1 MAESIDELQ
10 IEISASSDKAS
21 QSIDKLCKNME
32 KLKTGIASIDT
43 SGFTNSM
50 KTITDNLKGLSN
62 IKISGFSSFAKNI
75 NQLGNMDNSK
85 IVQMSTAIKE
95 FGNSV
100 QSLGSINVSDD
111 VAKMSELARSISRL
125 GTSAA
130 GKAVTN
136 MPQLASALNSMMA
149 QLQKAPKVSQNLI
162 DMTNA
167 LANFARTGSSGGRAA
182 TSLGNSVKN
191 MSGKFSGIPATL
203 KRFDSAISKSV
214 GKIKSFKSSILS
226 AFGAVGGIYAA
237 INGIKKSITIA
248 SDLAEVQ
255 NVVDVTFGDFKD
267 KIESLAEV
275 SIPELGMSELTVK
288 QIASRFQAMGT
299 AMGIARG
306 EMADMSVDLTRLAG
320 DMSSFYNVAQE
331 DVARSLQSVFTGETE
346 PLRKYGLDL
355 TQATLKEWA
364 LKNGIDAD
372 IKSMS
377 QMEKTMLRY
386 QYVMANTTAAQG
398 DFIRTADTWA
408 NQVRILKEQL
418 KQLAGVLGTAFI
430 NALKPLV
437 SALNS
442 ALSSIISFAQTVVNA
457 LGKIF
462 GWKIKISNSGIASD
476 FDSAASGADDIA
488 GSTGKAAKNVDK
500 MKAGLRAFDEL
511 KTIDTSG
518 KDSGS
523 GGGAGAGSA
532 GGAGAGAGDLFQLE
546 ETESAFKSKIKDL
559 EGLGEYIGN
568 ALKMAMEGINW
579 DGVYEK
585 ASEFGSGL
593 AQFLNGLISPELF
606 ADLGTTV
613 AGAINTALHA
623 LDSFGETFEWDNLG
637 KSLASGLV
645 SFLQGIDWGTALS
658 AAKNW
663 GSGLA
668 TALNN
673 FISPETFGT
682 VGETIGKALNTAVQF
697 ALDLGRTFDFENLGN
712 SVATGINDF
721 FATFNFES
729 LADAISTWIKGALES
744 VSTLLQKTDFEQIGQ
759 KIGTFLSEM
768 DFSGILENLA
778 TTIWE
783 AIKASFDLLNGMV
796 QEAPLETSLII
807 AFSALKF
814 TKVGS
819 FVGGKIAEAI
829 ASGIGNALT
838 VVKEFVANF
847 GVAFAGITAAIGG
860 AVLAITNFIDMF
872 KNGFQPI
879 KEALMVIGIAIAAVG
894 AVILGVPAAIAAAV
908 AAAVA
913 GIATAVI
920 VVKDNW
926 EAICELF
933 SGAGEWF
940 NANVVTPISGF
951 FKELWTSVSG
961 FFKSLWSDISSVWST
976 VSQWFSDNVIDPT
989 VGFFDGLW
997 ARVKQIFE
1005 GLWIIVQAVW
1015 KISSGWFKEHVTEP
1029 IKSVFGTVKTKVSAY
1044 FNELWTGI
1052 KNVWSKV
1059 SNWFNEHVAT
1069 PVKSAFNTVK
1079 TKVSGYFSSLWNEIK
1094 DVWKGVS
1101 DWFKENITGP
1111 VKNAFKSMVKS
1122 VKGFFSSLWK
1132 SIKSGVAGAM
1142 NAVIASIESSI
1153 NGIVR
1158 GINKII
1164 GGFNK
1169 VVSWAAKVAE
1179 VSWGGVDLVP
1189 TVSLPRIK
1197 GYAAGGIPDYGQL
1210 FWAREAGPELV
1221 GTIGGSTAVMNN
1233 DQIVASVADGVYKA
1247 VKAAMGNGQSVNV
1260 TFKVEGDPK
1269 GIFKVTRS
1277 EAQDFFNR
1285 TGKPAFPM

>member
-10 IEISASSDKAS
+10 IEITASSDKAS
-21 QSIDKLCKNME
+21 QSIDKLCKNLE

-50 KTITDNLKGLSN
+50 KTITDSLKGLSN

-100 QSLGSINVSDD
+100 QSLGNINVSDD

-191 MSGKFSGIPATL
+191 MSGKFSGVPATL

-237 INGIKKSITIA
+237 INGIKKSIDIA
-248 SDLAEVQ
+248 SDLTEVQ
-255 NVVDVTFGDFKD
+255 NVVDVTFGNFKD
-267 KIESLAEV
+267 KIESLAAV

-331 DVARSLQSVFTGETE
+331 DVAQSLQSVFTGETK

-523 GGGAGAGSA
+523 GGGGGAGAA

-568 ALKMAMEGINW
+568 ALKDAMDGIKW
-579 DGVYEK
+579 DEIYEK
-585 ASEFGSGL
+585 ARGFGSGL
-593 AQFLNGLISPELF
+593 ASFLNGLF
-606 ADLGTTV
+606 DGKK
-613 AGAINTALHA
+613 
-623 LDSFGETFEWDNLG
+623 GETLLG
-637 KSLASGLV
+637 KVGKTIAGTLNTVINASLG
-645 SFLQGIDWGTALS
+645 FTDNFDFEQFGINLS
-658 AAKNW
+658 DAV
-663 GSGLA
+663 
-668 TALNN
+668 NN
-673 FISPETFGT
+673 FFT
-682 VGETIGKALNTAVQF
+682 
-697 ALDLGRTFDFENLGN
+697 TFDFAG
-712 SVATGINDF
+712 
-721 FATFNFES
+721 
-729 LADAISTWIKGALES
+729 LADAINGWVDGFWETVTSFFGNLEYGDIFNGLKEFITNLSSNTIATIIGIATIKKFGGRIVKSICDNVGDIGGKLAIKLGEKVGSIALTS
-744 VSTLLQKTDFEQIGQ
+744 VLVVGIVGVSFSLAKS
-759 KIGTFLSEM
+759 LSEM
-768 DFSGILENLA
+768 FFDWYNEKYGTDYDTIKIEDMSFLDVVVSGFKLSFNENGKFQILGLENLKKLFPENEVVNTIYGLLNGSLLTAFQNLSWDEFWSGFSNGGTGNLVDDVKKKISDVFSGIGDWFDKNVASPVSDTFEKMCISISGFFSGLWNGIKK
-778 TTIWE
+778 IWE
-783 AIKASFDLLNGMV
+783 KVSSWFNDKVVSPVSGFFEGLCTRIGQFFQGAWLIVKAAWKIVSDWFNEKVVTPIKTKFGEVKTKIENAFKDAKQYVIDKWNSIKDWFESNVIAPIKTKFGSVKDKITKSFGDAKQSVTDKWSGV
-796 QEAPLETSLII
+796 KKWFSEHVLE
-807 AFSALKF
+807 
-814 TKVGS
+814 
-819 FVGGKIAEAI
+819 
-829 ASGIGNALT
+829 
-838 VVKEFVANF
+838 
-847 GVAFAGITAAIGG
+847 
-860 AVLAITNFIDMF
+860 
-872 KNGFQPI
+872 PI
-879 KEALMVIGIAIAAVG
+879 KEAFKKTTDKIG
-894 AVILGVPAAIAAAV
+894 
-908 AAAVA
+908 
-913 GIATAVI
+913 
-920 VVKDNW
+920 
-926 EAICELF
+926 
-933 SGAGEWF
+933 
-940 NANVVTPISGF
+940 GF
-951 FKELWTSVSG
+951 FT
-961 FFKSLWSDISSVWST
+961 
-976 VSQWFSDNVIDPT
+976 
-989 VGFFDGLW
+989 
-997 ARVKQIFE
+997 
-1005 GLWIIVQAVW
+1005 
-1015 KISSGWFKEHVTEP
+1015 
-1029 IKSVFGTVKTKVSAY
+1029 
-1044 FNELWTGI
+1044 
-1052 KNVWSKV
+1052 
-1059 SNWFNEHVAT
+1059 
-1069 PVKSAFNTVK
+1069 
-1079 TKVSGYFSSLWNEIK
+1079 
-1094 DVWKGVS
+1094 
-1101 DWFKENITGP
+1101 
-1111 VKNAFKSMVKS
+1111 
-1122 VKGFFSSLWK
+1122 SLWK
-1132 SIKSGVAGAM
+1132 SIKSGVASAF
-1142 NAVIASIESSI
+1142 NSVISGIESAI
-1153 NGIVR
+1153 NGIVG
-1158 GINKII
+1158 GINKLIS
-1164 GGFNK
+1164 GFNN
-1169 VVSWAAKVAE
+1169 VAKKAGEIVGQDY
-1179 VSWGGVDLVP
+1179 SGVDKVP

-1197 GYAAGGIPDYGQL
+1197 GYKAGGFPDRYSLFMAGENGIPEIAGTVGGKPAVAGGAEITGIKDAINSTSAQEVFLLRQQNQLLQAILQKNFGITTNDIGKAARDYG
-1210 FWAREAGPELV
+1210 RE
-1221 GTIGGSTAVMNN
+1221 
-1233 DQIVASVADGVYKA
+1233 YY
-1247 VKAAMGNGQSVNV
+1247 
-1260 TFKVEGDPK
+1260 
-1269 GIFKVTRS
+1269 
-1277 EAQDFFNR
+1277 NR
-1285 TGKPAFPM
+1285 TGDNVYVF

>member
-10 IEISASSDKAS
+10 IEITASSDKAS
-21 QSIDKLCKNME
+21 QSIDKLCKNLE

-50 KTITDNLKGLSN
+50 KTITDSLKGLSN

-100 QSLGSINVSDD
+100 QSLGNINVSDD

-237 INGIKKSITIA
+237 INGIKQSITIA
-248 SDLAEVQ
+248 SDLTEVQ
-255 NVVDVTFGDFKD
+255 NVVDVTFGNFKD
-267 KIESLAEV
+267 KIESLAAV

-523 GGGAGAGSA
+523 GGGGGAGAA
-532 GGAGAGAGDLFQLE
+532 GGAGAGAGNLFQLE

-568 ALKMAMEGINW
+568 ALKTAMDNIKW
-579 DGVYEK
+579 KDVYAK
-585 ASEFGSGL
+585 ASGFGSGL
-593 AQFLNGLISPELF
+593 AQFLNGLFEK
-606 ADLGTTV
+606 DKDGNTVLGSLGETL
-613 AGAINTALHA
+613 AGALNSIVYAVF
-623 LDSFGETFEWDNLG
+623 SFSNEFEWDDFGYALKNGIQKFINKSDLKTAGYTVGNLVKG
-637 KSLASGLV
+637 ISTAVYTAVSDMKTWKSLGLKIA
-645 SFLQGIDWGTALS
+645 QGINGFLKSMSKVDQETGKNGWQITAASFNSLVD
-658 AAKNW
+658 AVK
-663 GSGLA
+663 
-668 TALNN
+668 TA
-673 FISPETFGT
+673 I
-682 VGETIGKALNTAVQF
+682 GE
-697 ALDLGRTFDFENLGN
+697 
-712 SVATGINDF
+712 
-721 FATFNFES
+721 
-729 LADAISTWIKGALES
+729 AISKIKW
-744 VSTLLQKTDFEQIGQ
+744 KD
-759 KIGTFLSEM
+759 
-768 DFSGILENLA
+768 
-778 TTIWE
+778 
-783 AIKASFDLLNGMV
+783 
-796 QEAPLETSLII
+796 II
-807 AFSALKF
+807 
-814 TKVGS
+814 
-819 FVGGKIAEAI
+819 
-829 ASGIGNALT
+829 SGIGDFLGELELDTIA
-838 VVKEFVANF
+838 V
-847 GVAFAGITAAIGG
+847 AIGAMWLKHNG
-860 AVLAITNFIDMF
+860 KKIGSAWLATEVAKKLGISAGELSLAVNLAISVGLITWSFANHARGWVDSLKKWWNETSVGSSHVGYDESGNEIEVHLSLKATIDRYRTEFKKKTNDKFLEF
-872 KNGFQPI
+872 KAKIKTKAKDLWNNLKIEWDNIKGKVVEFKIKIKDKAKDLWDGFH
-879 KEALMVIGIAIAAVG
+879 
-894 AVILGVPAAIAAAV
+894 
-908 AAAVA
+908 
-913 GIATAVI
+913 TSWNN
-920 VVKDNW
+920 VKDKV
-926 EAICELF
+926 AY
-933 SGAGEWF
+933 
-940 NANVVTPISGF
+940 
-951 FKELWTSVSG
+951 FKTKIESKASD
-961 FFKSLWSDISSVWST
+961 LWSDFKKSWGESKT
-976 VSQWFSDNVIDPT
+976 AHF
-989 VGFFDGLW
+989 L
-997 ARVKQIFE
+997 
-1005 GLWIIVQAVW
+1005 L
-1015 KISSGWFKEHVTEP
+1015 KISSKASELWSGFK
-1029 IKSVFGTVKTKVSAY
+1029 KSWGESKTANFLLKINTKASELWSDFKDRWGTSKKVSI
-1044 FNELWTGI
+1044 GI
-1052 KNVWSKV
+1052 GFG
-1059 SNWFNEHVAT
+1059 SNALSN
-1069 PVKSAFNTVK
+1069 
-1079 TKVSGYFSSLWNEIK
+1079 LWNS
-1094 DVWKGVS
+1094 VTNFFSG
-1101 DWFKENITGP
+1101 
-1111 VKNAFKSMVKS
+1111 KS
-1122 VKGFFSSLWK
+1122 VKIGASSTQK
-1132 SIKSGVAGAM
+1132 AD
-1142 NAVIASIESSI
+1142 
-1153 NGIVR
+1153 
-1158 GINKII
+1158 
-1164 GGFNK
+1164 
-1169 VVSWAAKVAE
+1169 
-1179 VSWGGVDLVP
+1179 GGVFSNGSWKP
-1189 TVSLPRIK
+1189 IQR
-1197 GYAAGGIPDYGQL
+1197 YAAGGIPDYGQL

-1221 GTIGGSTAVMNN
+1221 GTLGGHTAVMNN
-1233 DQIVASVADGVYKA
+1233 DQIVASVSAGVYQA
-1247 VKAAMGNGQSVNV
+1247 VTAAIGNNKVGSGNIHLTVNLDG
-1260 TFKVEGDPK
+1260 KVVYEN
-1269 GIFKVTRS
+1269 VRS
-1277 EAQDFFNR
+1277 RATDYFNR
-1285 TGKPAFPM
+1285 TGKPAFPI

>member
-10 IEISASSDKAS
+10 IEITASSDKAS
-21 QSIDKLCKNME
+21 QSIDKLCENME

-50 KTITDNLKGLSN
+50 KTITDSLKGLSN
-62 IKISGFSSFAKNI
+62 IKISGLSSFAKNI

-100 QSLGSINVSDD
+100 QSLGNINVSDD

-237 INGIKKSITIA
+237 INGIKKSIDIA
-248 SDLAEVQ
+248 SDLTEVQ
-255 NVVDVTFGDFKD
+255 NVVDVTFGNFKD
-267 KIESLAEV
+267 KIESLAAV

-331 DVARSLQSVFTGETE
+331 DVARSLQAVFTGETE

-408 NQVRILKEQL
+408 QQVRILKEQL

-532 GGAGAGAGDLFQLE
+532 GGTGAGAGDLFQLE

-559 EGLGEYIGN
+559 EGLGEYIGKT
-568 ALKMAMEGINW
+568 LQKAMESIKW
-579 DGVYEK
+579 EDIYEK
-585 ASEFGSGL
+585 ASGFGTGL

-613 AGAINTALHA
+613 AGEINTALHF
-623 LDSFGETFEWDNLG
+623 LDSFGETFEWDEFGESLG
-637 KSLASGLV
+637 TGLTNFLSG
-645 SFLQGIDWGTALS
+645 IEWETALS

-673 FISPETFGT
+673 FISPETFGA
-682 VGETIGKALNTAVQF
+682 VGEAVGNALNTALEF
-697 ALDLGRTFDFENLGN
+697 LDSFGETFEWDEFGE
-712 SVATGINDF
+712 SISTGINNF
-721 FATFNFES
+721 FSTFDADLAADTINTWADGILTSLIDAVSGTDWEQIGEKVSEFIS
-729 LADAISTWIKGALES
+729 NIDYGKLLADAIKLSVSLINAAVSFAEGLAEKFDASKILKSIKGALKDVDWSEAFES
-744 VSTLLQKTDFEQIGQ
+744 LMKSLEKIPGIGKLIEALDFTGIIDGFTDLIDTIENF
-759 KIGTFLSEM
+759 
-768 DFSGILENLA
+768 DFSKWFKDDVKPWFTKEKWIELGTNAKDAIVKKVKEMVDSAKKSIENWWKDNVKPMF
-778 TTIWE
+778 TKEKWGEIGKN
-783 AIKASFDLLNGMV
+783 IKTGFNAKWSEFKTWWNQTEVVNWWSKFKSNFDTDHWKSRIG
-796 QEAPLETSLII
+796 SIKS
-807 AFSALKF
+807 AFSSKWSDFKTWWDGTAVVSWTSDFKKKF
-814 TKVGS
+814 STDKIKSMVGS
-819 FVGGKIAEAI
+819 FKDAIKSKWDTFKSWWNNLILSFPKIKTPHFDITFETKTILGQEFKYPKKFDVKYYASGGFPEAGSFFWAGEKGIPEMLGTVGGK
-829 ASGIGNALT
+829 T
-838 VVKEFVANF
+838 
-847 GVAFAGITAAIGG
+847 
-860 AVLAITNFIDMF
+860 
-872 KNGFQPI
+872 
-879 KEALMVIGIAIAAVG
+879 
-894 AVILGVPAAIAAAV
+894 
-908 AAAVA
+908 AVA
-913 GIATAVI
+913 G
-920 VVKDNW
+920 
-926 EAICELF
+926 
-933 SGAGEWF
+933 GAE
-940 NANVVTPISGF
+940 I
-951 FKELWTSVSG
+951 
-961 FFKSLWSDISSVWST
+961 
-976 VSQWFSDNVIDPT
+976 
-989 VGFFDGLW
+989 
-997 ARVKQIFE
+997 
-1005 GLWIIVQAVW
+1005 
-1015 KISSGWFKEHVTEP
+1015 
-1029 IKSVFGTVKTKVSAY
+1029 
-1044 FNELWTGI
+1044 TGI
-1052 KNVWSKV
+1052 KDEIRNTA
-1059 SNWFNEHVAT
+1059 NE
-1069 PVKSAFNTVK
+1069 
-1079 TKVSGYFSSLWNEIK
+1079 EIALLRQQ
-1094 DVWKGVS
+1094 
-1101 DWFKENITGP
+1101 
-1111 VKNAFKSMVKS
+1111 NALLQAILQK
-1122 VKGFFSSLWK
+1122 
-1132 SIKSGVAGAM
+1132 
-1142 NAVIASIESSI
+1142 
-1153 NGIVR
+1153 
-1158 GINKII
+1158 
-1164 GGFNK
+1164 
-1169 VVSWAAKVAE
+1169 
-1179 VSWGGVDLVP
+1179 
-1189 TVSLPRIK
+1189 
-1197 GYAAGGIPDYGQL
+1197 DYGI
-1210 FWAREAGPELV
+1210 
-1221 GTIGGSTAVMNN
+1221 TTNDIG
-1233 DQIVASVADGVYKA
+1233 
-1247 VKAAMGNGQSVNV
+1247 KAAQTYSREYM
-1260 TFKVEGDPK
+1260 
-1269 GIFKVTRS
+1269 R
-1277 EAQDFFNR
+1277 R
-1285 TGKPAFPM
+1285 TGKPAYSI

>member
-1 MAESIDELQ
+1 MADSIDELQ

-50 KTITDNLKGLSN
+50 KTITDSLKGLSN
-62 IKISGFSSFAKNI
+62 IKISGLSSFAKNI

-100 QSLGSINVSDD
+100 QSLGNINVSDD

-226 AFGAVGGIYAA
+226 AFGVVGGIYAA
-237 INGIKKSITIA
+237 INGIKKSIDIA
-248 SDLAEVQ
+248 SDLTEVQ

-267 KIESLAEV
+267 KIESLADV

-320 DMSSFYNVAQE
+320 DMSSFYSVAQE

-408 NQVRILKEQL
+408 NQIRILKEQL

-442 ALSSIISFAQTVVNA
+442 ALSSVISFAQTVVNA

-462 GWKIKISNSGIASD
+462 GWKIKISNAGVAND

-523 GGGAGAGSA
+523 GGGEGAGSA

-568 ALKMAMEGINW
+568 ALKTAMGNIKWKN
-579 DGVYEK
+579 VYKK
-585 ASEFGSGL
+585 ASGFGSGL
-593 AQFLNGLISPELF
+593 AKFLNGLFKGKKGETLF
-606 ADLGTTV
+606 GKVGTTI
-613 AGAINTALHA
+613 AGALNTVLHS
-623 LDSFGETFEWDNLG
+623 LDSFGKTFEWEQFGQNISD
-637 KSLASGLV
+637 
-645 SFLQGIDWGTALS
+645 GI
-658 AAKNW
+658 
-663 GSGLA
+663 
-668 TALNN
+668 NN
-673 FISPETFGT
+673 FFKTFDAVLAADT
-682 VGETIGKALNTAVQF
+682 LNTWADGILTSLITAVSETDWEQIGEKVSEF
-697 ALDLGRTFDFENLGN
+697 ISNIDYGKL
-712 SVATGINDF
+712 
-721 FATFNFES
+721 
-729 LADAISTWIKGALES
+729 LADAIKLS
-744 VSTLLQKTDFEQIGQ
+744 VSLINAAVSFAEGLAEKFDPIAILKSIKDGLATVDWSEAFESLMKFLEKIPGIGKLIEVLDFTGIIDGFTDLIDTIEDFVDNFDFSHWYENAVKPYFTKEKWKELGTNAKDAIVSKIEEMVDSAKKSIENWWKDNVKPMFTKSKWEEIGKNIKSGFNAKWSEFKTWWNQTEVVNWWSKFEGNFDTDDWKSRIGSIKSAFSSKWSNFKTWWEDTAVANWIDDFEKKFSTD
-759 KIGTFLSEM
+759 KIKSM
-768 DFSGILENLA
+768 
-778 TTIWE
+778 
-783 AIKASFDLLNGMV
+783 
-796 QEAPLETSLII
+796 
-807 AFSALKF
+807 
-814 TKVGS
+814 VGS
-819 FVGGKIAEAI
+819 FKSAIKSKWDVFKKWWKGLKLSFPKIKVPHFEITFETKTILGQEFKYPKKFDVKYYASGGFPEAGSFFWAGEKGIPEMLGTVGGK
-829 ASGIGNALT
+829 T
-838 VVKEFVANF
+838 
-847 GVAFAGITAAIGG
+847 
-860 AVLAITNFIDMF
+860 
-872 KNGFQPI
+872 
-879 KEALMVIGIAIAAVG
+879 
-894 AVILGVPAAIAAAV
+894 
-908 AAAVA
+908 AVA
-913 GIATAVI
+913 G
-920 VVKDNW
+920 
-926 EAICELF
+926 
-933 SGAGEWF
+933 GAE
-940 NANVVTPISGF
+940 I
-951 FKELWTSVSG
+951 
-961 FFKSLWSDISSVWST
+961 
-976 VSQWFSDNVIDPT
+976 
-989 VGFFDGLW
+989 
-997 ARVKQIFE
+997 
-1005 GLWIIVQAVW
+1005 
-1015 KISSGWFKEHVTEP
+1015 
-1029 IKSVFGTVKTKVSAY
+1029 
-1044 FNELWTGI
+1044 TGI
-1052 KNVWSKV
+1052 KDEIRNTA
-1059 SNWFNEHVAT
+1059 NE
-1069 PVKSAFNTVK
+1069 
-1079 TKVSGYFSSLWNEIK
+1079 EIALLRQQNALLQAILQK
-1094 DVWKGVS
+1094 DCG
-1101 DWFKENITGP
+1101 ITT
-1111 VKNAFKSMVKS
+1111 ND
-1122 VKGFFSSLWK
+1122 
-1132 SIKSGVAGAM
+1132 
-1142 NAVIASIESSI
+1142 
-1153 NGIVR
+1153 
-1158 GINKII
+1158 I
-1164 GGFNK
+1164 G
-1169 VVSWAAKVAE
+1169 
-1179 VSWGGVDLVP
+1179 
-1189 TVSLPRIK
+1189 
-1197 GYAAGGIPDYGQL
+1197 
-1210 FWAREAGPELV
+1210 
-1221 GTIGGSTAVMNN
+1221 
-1233 DQIVASVADGVYKA
+1233 
-1247 VKAAMGNGQSVNV
+1247 KAAQTYSREYM
-1260 TFKVEGDPK
+1260 
-1269 GIFKVTRS
+1269 R
-1277 EAQDFFNR
+1277 R
-1285 TGKPAFPM
+1285 TGKPAYSI

>member
-10 IEISASSDKAS
+10 IEITASSDKAS

-50 KTITDNLKGLSN
+50 KTITDSIKGLSN

-100 QSLGSINVSDD
+100 QSIGSINVSDD

-136 MPQLASALNSMMA
+136 MPQLASALNFMMA

-167 LANFARTGSSGGRAA
+167 LANFSRTGSSGGRAA

-191 MSGKFSGIPATL
+191 MSGKFSGIPATM

-237 INGIKKSITIA
+237 INGIKKSIDIA
-248 SDLAEVQ
+248 SDLTEVQ
-255 NVVDVTFGDFKD
+255 NVVDVTFGNFKD
-267 KIESLAEV
+267 KIESLAAV
-275 SIPELGMSELTVK
+275 SIPELGMSELTAK

-320 DMSSFYNVAQE
+320 DLASFYNMEHE
-331 DVARSLQSVFTGETE
+331 DVARSLQAVFTGETE

-372 IKSMS
+372 MKSMS

-408 NQVRILKEQL
+408 QQVRILKEQL

-518 KDSGS
+518 KDSVSGG
-523 GGGAGAGSA
+523 GGGAGAA

-568 ALKMAMEGINW
+568 ALQKAMEGINW

-623 LDSFGETFEWDNLG
+623 LDSFGETFEWDNFG

-645 SFLQGIDWGTALS
+645 SFLQGIDWETALS

-682 VGETIGKALNTAVQF
+682 VGETISQALNTAVQF
-697 ALDLGRTFDFENLGN
+697 ALDLGQKFDFYNFGA
-712 SVATGINDF
+712 SVATGINNFFKAFDF
-721 FATFNFES
+721 GT
-729 LADAISTWIKGALES
+729 LAETLNTWVDGLEDAIKGFLENIDIEDIVEGIKQLLGNIELDTIAVIVGAITFKRAASLTAAKIAEE
-744 VSTLLQKTDFEQIGQ
+744 LLLMVGGSITIPNLTITIMSIVPK
-759 KIGTFLSEM
+759 
-768 DFSGILENLA
+768 FSGIN
-778 TTIWE
+778 
-783 AIKASFDLLNGMV
+783 SFVDTVLFEIV
-796 QEAPLETSLII
+796 SLIDQGI
-807 AFSALKF
+807 TDAFKDS
-814 TKVGS
+814 KVGT
-819 FVGGKIAEAI
+819 
-829 ASGIGNALT
+829 GILQ
-838 VVKEFVANF
+838 
-847 GVAFAGITAAIGG
+847 AIGG
-860 AVLAITNFIDMF
+860 AIAGAAAGGVAGSWLPGIGTVAGAIVGAITGAIANVKIDGSSILQKIVDKIFNFDTANFLMKDAAERLKKAFSTEMMQDGSFDFAAFGENFVLGLGEGIVGALSYIVEPVKDLFDFLGKKICEVFGIHSPAKKMEPYG
-872 KNGFQPI
+872 KNILLGLVNGFLDSVSEFDTAVSNWWKNNVKPMFTKEKWEEIGKNI
-879 KEALMVIGIAIAAVG
+879 KSGFNAKWSEFKTWWNQTEVVNWWSKFKSNFDTDHWKSRIGSIKSAFSSKWSDFKTWWDGTAVVSWTSDFKKKFSSDKIKSMVGSFKDAIKSKWDTFKSWWNNLKLSFPKIKTPHFDITFETKT
-894 AVILGVPAAIAAAV
+894 ILGQEFKYPKKFDVKYYASGGFPEAGSFFWAGEKGIPEMLGTV
-908 AAAVA
+908 GGKTAVA
-913 GIATAVI
+913 G
-920 VVKDNW
+920 
-926 EAICELF
+926 
-933 SGAGEWF
+933 GAE
-940 NANVVTPISGF
+940 I
-951 FKELWTSVSG
+951 
-961 FFKSLWSDISSVWST
+961 
-976 VSQWFSDNVIDPT
+976 
-989 VGFFDGLW
+989 
-997 ARVKQIFE
+997 
-1005 GLWIIVQAVW
+1005 
-1015 KISSGWFKEHVTEP
+1015 
-1029 IKSVFGTVKTKVSAY
+1029 
-1044 FNELWTGI
+1044 TGI
-1052 KNVWSKV
+1052 KDEIRNTA
-1059 SNWFNEHVAT
+1059 NE
-1069 PVKSAFNTVK
+1069 
-1079 TKVSGYFSSLWNEIK
+1079 EIALLRQQNALLQALLQK
-1094 DVWKGVS
+1094 DVS
-1101 DWFKENITGP
+1101 ITT
-1111 VKNAFKSMVKS
+1111 ND
-1122 VKGFFSSLWK
+1122 
-1132 SIKSGVAGAM
+1132 
-1142 NAVIASIESSI
+1142 
-1153 NGIVR
+1153 
-1158 GINKII
+1158 I
-1164 GGFNK
+1164 G
-1169 VVSWAAKVAE
+1169 
-1179 VSWGGVDLVP
+1179 
-1189 TVSLPRIK
+1189 
-1197 GYAAGGIPDYGQL
+1197 
-1210 FWAREAGPELV
+1210 
-1221 GTIGGSTAVMNN
+1221 
-1233 DQIVASVADGVYKA
+1233 
-1247 VKAAMGNGQSVNV
+1247 KAAQTYSREYM
-1260 TFKVEGDPK
+1260 
-1269 GIFKVTRS
+1269 R
-1277 EAQDFFNR
+1277 R
-1285 TGKPAFPM
+1285 TGKPAFSI

>member
-10 IEISASSDKAS
+10 IEITASSGKAS
-21 QSIDKLCKNME
+21 QSIDKLCKNLE
-32 KLKTGIASIDT
+32 KLKTGIASIDM

-50 KTITDNLKGLSN
+50 KTITENLKGLSN

-167 LANFARTGSSGGRAA
+167 LANFARTGSGGGRAA

-191 MSGKFSGIPATL
+191 MSGKFSGIPATM

-237 INGIKKSITIA
+237 INGIKKSIDIA
-248 SDLAEVQ
+248 SDLTEVQ
-255 NVVDVTFGDFKD
+255 NVVDVTFGNFKD
-267 KIESLAEV
+267 KIESLAAV

-523 GGGAGAGSA
+523 GGGGGAGSA

-568 ALKMAMEGINW
+568 ALKKSMDGIKW
-579 DGVYEK
+579 KDIYAK
-585 ASEFGSGL
+585 ASGFGSGL
-593 AQFLNGLISPELF
+593 AKFLNGLFKGKKGETLF
-606 ADLGTTV
+606 GKVGTTI
-613 AGAINTALHA
+613 AGALNTVLHS
-623 LDSFGETFEWDNLG
+623 LDSFGKTFEWEQFGQNISD
-637 KSLASGLV
+637 
-645 SFLQGIDWGTALS
+645 GI
-658 AAKNW
+658 
-663 GSGLA
+663 
-668 TALNN
+668 NN
-673 FISPETFGT
+673 FFKTFDAVLAADT
-682 VGETIGKALNTAVQF
+682 LNTWADGILTSLITAVSETDWEQIGEKVSEF
-697 ALDLGRTFDFENLGN
+697 ISNIDYGKM
-712 SVATGINDF
+712 
-721 FATFNFES
+721 
-729 LADAISTWIKGALES
+729 LADAIELS
-744 VSTLLQKTDFEQIGQ
+744 VSLINAADSFVAGIQKGFDAS
-759 KIGTFLSEM
+759 KIADSIKNGLSEV
-768 DFSGILENLA
+768 DWSETFDVITDALLKVAHLENL
-778 TTIWE
+778 
-783 AIKASFDLLNGMV
+783 K
-796 QEAPLETSLII
+796 
-807 AFSALKF
+807 
-814 TKVGS
+814 
-819 FVGGKIAEAI
+819 
-829 ASGIGNALT
+829 NALD
-838 VVKEFVANF
+838 F
-847 GVAFAGITAAIGG
+847 
-860 AVLAITNFIDMF
+860 
-872 KNGFQPI
+872 
-879 KEALMVIGIAIAAVG
+879 
-894 AVILGVPAAIAAAV
+894 
-908 AAAVA
+908 
-913 GIATAVI
+913 
-920 VVKDNW
+920 
-926 EAICELF
+926 
-933 SGAGEWF
+933 
-940 NANVVTPISGF
+940 
-951 FKELWTSVSG
+951 
-961 FFKSLWSDISSVWST
+961 
-976 VSQWFSDNVIDPT
+976 
-989 VGFFDGLW
+989 
-997 ARVKQIFE
+997 
-1005 GLWIIVQAVW
+1005 
-1015 KISSGWFKEHVTEP
+1015 
-1029 IKSVFGTVKTKVSAY
+1029 
-1044 FNELWTGI
+1044 TGI
-1052 KNVWSKV
+1052 KDGFTDIIDTIEN
-1059 SNWFNEHVAT
+1059 FD
-1069 PVKSAFNTVK
+1069 F
-1079 TKVSGYFSSLWNEIK
+1079 
-1094 DVWKGVS
+1094 S
-1101 DWFKENITGP
+1101 DWFKNDVQPWFSKEKWVELGTNAKDAIVSKIEEMVDSAKKSIENWWKNN
-1111 VKNAFKSMVKS
+1111 VKPMFTKAKWEEIGKNIKSGFNAKWSEFKTWWNQTEVVNWWSKFEGNFDTDDWKSRIGSIKSAFSSKWSVFKTWWEDTAVANWIDDFEKKFSTDKIKSMVGSFKS
-1122 VKGFFSSLWK
+1122 A
-1132 SIKSGVAGAM
+1132 IKSKWDVFKKWWKGLKLSFPKIKVPHFEITFETKTILGQEFKYPKKFDVKYYASGGFPEAGSFFWAGEKGIPEMLGTVGGKTAVAGGAEITGIKDEIRNTANEEIALLRQQ
-1142 NAVIASIESSI
+1142 NALLQALLQ
-1153 NGIVR
+1153 
-1158 GINKII
+1158 K
-1164 GGFNK
+1164 
-1169 VVSWAAKVAE
+1169 
-1179 VSWGGVDLVP
+1179 
-1189 TVSLPRIK
+1189 
-1197 GYAAGGIPDYGQL
+1197 DYGI
-1210 FWAREAGPELV
+1210 
-1221 GTIGGSTAVMNN
+1221 TTNDIG
-1233 DQIVASVADGVYKA
+1233 
-1247 VKAAMGNGQSVNV
+1247 KAAQTYSREYM
-1260 TFKVEGDPK
+1260 
-1269 GIFKVTRS
+1269 R
-1277 EAQDFFNR
+1277 R
-1285 TGKPAFPM
+1285 TGKPAFSI

>member
-1 MAESIDELQ
+1 MADSIDELQ

-50 KTITDNLKGLSN
+50 KTITDSLKGLSN

-167 LANFARTGSSGGRAA
+167 LAKLARTGSS
-182 TSLGNSVKN
+182 
-191 MSGKFSGIPATL
+191 SGKAANSLVSSFNRISKASSGMKVGLLSAVNGI
-203 KRFDSAISKSV
+203 SAIRK
-214 GKIKSFKSSILS
+214 SILQ
-226 AFGAVGGIYAA
+226 AMGIAGGFYAVFQ
-237 INGIKKSITIA
+237 GIKESINIA
-248 SDLAEVQ
+248 SDLTEVQ
-255 NVVDVTFGDFKD
+255 NVVDVTFGDFKS
-267 KIESLAEV
+267 KIEDLAKV

-523 GGGAGAGSA
+523 GGGGGAGSA
-532 GGAGAGAGDLFQLE
+532 GGAGAGEGDLFQLE

-568 ALKMAMEGINW
+568 ALKTAMDNIKW
-579 DGVYEK
+579 KDVYAK
-585 ASEFGSGL
+585 ASGFGSGL
-593 AQFLNGLISPELF
+593 AKFLNGLFKGKKGETLF
-606 ADLGTTV
+606 GKVGTTI
-613 AGAINTALHA
+613 AGALNTVMHG
-623 LDSFGETFEWDNLG
+623 LDSFGKTFEWEQFGQNISD
-637 KSLASGLV
+637 
-645 SFLQGIDWGTALS
+645 GI
-658 AAKNW
+658 
-663 GSGLA
+663 
-668 TALNN
+668 NN
-673 FISPETFGT
+673 FFKTFDD
-682 VGETIGKALNTAVQF
+682 VLAADTINTWADGILTSLITAVSGTDWEQIGEKVSEF
-697 ALDLGRTFDFENLGN
+697 ISNIDYGKL
-712 SVATGINDF
+712 
-721 FATFNFES
+721 
-729 LADAISTWIKGALES
+729 LADAIELS
-744 VSTLLQKTDFEQIGQ
+744 VSLINAADSFVAGIQKGFDASKIADSIKKGISRVDWSETFDVITDALLKIAHLEKLKNALDFTGIKDGFTDIIDTIENFDFSDWFENDVQPWFTKGKWQELGTNAKDAITTKVKEMVDSAKKSIENWWKDNVKPMFTKEKWGEIGKNIKSGFNAKWSEFKTWWNQTEVVNWWSKFKNNFDTDHWKSRIGSIKSAFSSKWSEFKAWWDGTAVTNWTDNFKRKFSTDKIKSMVGSFKEAIKSKWDTFKSWWNNLKLSFPKIKVPHFEITFETKTILGQEFKYPKKFDVKYYASGGFPDAGSFFWAGEKGIPEMLGTVGGKTAVAGGAEITGIKDEIRNTANEEIALLRQQNALLQALLQKDI
-759 KIGTFLSEM
+759 
-768 DFSGILENLA
+768 
-778 TTIWE
+778 
-783 AIKASFDLLNGMV
+783 
-796 QEAPLETSLII
+796 
-807 AFSALKF
+807 
-814 TKVGS
+814 
-819 FVGGKIAEAI
+819 
-829 ASGIGNALT
+829 
-838 VVKEFVANF
+838 
-847 GVAFAGITAAIGG
+847 GITTNDIG
-860 AVLAITNFIDMF
+860 
-872 KNGFQPI
+872 
-879 KEALMVIGIAIAAVG
+879 
-894 AVILGVPAAIAAAV
+894 
-908 AAAVA
+908 
-913 GIATAVI
+913 
-920 VVKDNW
+920 
-926 EAICELF
+926 
-933 SGAGEWF
+933 
-940 NANVVTPISGF
+940 
-951 FKELWTSVSG
+951 
-961 FFKSLWSDISSVWST
+961 
-976 VSQWFSDNVIDPT
+976 
-989 VGFFDGLW
+989 
-997 ARVKQIFE
+997 
-1005 GLWIIVQAVW
+1005 
-1015 KISSGWFKEHVTEP
+1015 
-1029 IKSVFGTVKTKVSAY
+1029 
-1044 FNELWTGI
+1044 
-1052 KNVWSKV
+1052 
-1059 SNWFNEHVAT
+1059 
-1069 PVKSAFNTVK
+1069 
-1079 TKVSGYFSSLWNEIK
+1079 
-1094 DVWKGVS
+1094 
-1101 DWFKENITGP
+1101 
-1111 VKNAFKSMVKS
+1111 
-1122 VKGFFSSLWK
+1122 
-1132 SIKSGVAGAM
+1132 
-1142 NAVIASIESSI
+1142 
-1153 NGIVR
+1153 
-1158 GINKII
+1158 
-1164 GGFNK
+1164 
-1169 VVSWAAKVAE
+1169 
-1179 VSWGGVDLVP
+1179 
-1189 TVSLPRIK
+1189 
-1197 GYAAGGIPDYGQL
+1197 
-1210 FWAREAGPELV
+1210 
-1221 GTIGGSTAVMNN
+1221 
-1233 DQIVASVADGVYKA
+1233 
-1247 VKAAMGNGQSVNV
+1247 KAAQTYSREYM
-1260 TFKVEGDPK
+1260 
-1269 GIFKVTRS
+1269 R
-1277 EAQDFFNR
+1277 R
-1285 TGKPAFPM
+1285 TGKPAYSI

>member
-21 QSIDKLCKNME
+21 QSIDKLCKNLE
-32 KLKTGIASIDT
+32 KLKAGIASIDT

-50 KTITDNLKGLSN
+50 KTITDSLKGLSN

-100 QSLGSINVSDD
+100 QSLGNINVSDD

-226 AFGAVGGIYAA
+226 AVGAVGGIYAA
-237 INGIKKSITIA
+237 INGIKKSIDIA
-248 SDLAEVQ
+248 SDLTEVQ
-255 NVVDVTFGDFKD
+255 NVVDVTFGNFKD
-267 KIESLAEV
+267 KIESLADV

-386 QYVMANTTAAQG
+386 QYVMANTNAAQG

-523 GGGAGAGSA
+523 GGGGGAGAA

-568 ALKMAMEGINW
+568 ALKKSMDSIKWKEIYA
-579 DGVYEK
+579 K
-585 ASEFGSGL
+585 ASGFGSGL
-593 AQFLNGLISPELF
+593 AQFLNGLFEK
-606 ADLGTTV
+606 DKDGNTVLGSLGETL
-613 AGAINTALHA
+613 AGALNSIVYAVF
-623 LDSFGETFEWDNLG
+623 SFSEEFEWDDFGYALKDGIQKFINKSDLKTAGYTVGNLV
-637 KSLASGLV
+637 K
-645 SFLQGIDWGTALS
+645 GISTSIYTALS
-658 AAKNW
+658 DK
-663 GSGLA
+663 
-668 TALNN
+668 
-673 FISPETFGT
+673 ETW
-682 VGETIGKALNTAVQF
+682 V
-697 ALDLGRTFDFENLGN
+697 NL
-712 SVATGINDF
+712 
-721 FATFNFES
+721 
-729 LADAISTWIKGALES
+729 
-744 VSTLLQKTDFEQIGQ
+744 GQ
-759 KIGTFLSEM
+759 KIAEGINGFLESMGEIDPKTGKNGWQITADM
-768 DFSGILENLA
+768 
-778 TTIWE
+778 
-783 AIKASFDLLNGMV
+783 LN
-796 QEAPLETSLII
+796 
-807 AFSALKF
+807 
-814 TKVGS
+814 S
-819 FVGGKIAEAI
+819 FVDAVKTAIAEAVSGITWGDILKGAKDFLGELELDTVAVAIGAILLKNKGAVVSASWLAGQIATKLGISSGTLTLYTGLTISVGVITYELASHARGWVDSFKEWWKEKSVGSSHIGYDEDGNQIEVHLSLKATIDRIFNQMSKKAKKDWSDLFGKAKEKTVEIQVKIGTKAKDLWENLKKDWSGVKDKIAKFKVKIQDNARDLWDKFHKSWNNVKDKVAYFKTKIESKASDLWSNFKKSWGESRTAHFLLSI
-829 ASGIGNALT
+829 ASKA
-838 VVKEFVANF
+838 
-847 GVAFAGITAAIGG
+847 
-860 AVLAITNFIDMF
+860 
-872 KNGFQPI
+872 
-879 KEALMVIGIAIAAVG
+879 
-894 AVILGVPAAIAAAV
+894 
-908 AAAVA
+908 
-913 GIATAVI
+913 
-920 VVKDNW
+920 KD
-926 EAICELF
+926 
-933 SGAGEWF
+933 
-940 NANVVTPISGF
+940 
-951 FKELWTSVSG
+951 
-961 FFKSLWSDISSVWST
+961 LWSDFKKKWGESRT
-976 VSQWFSDNVIDPT
+976 VKFLLKRNT
-989 VGFFDGLW
+989 
-997 ARVKQIFE
+997 
-1005 GLWIIVQAVW
+1005 
-1015 KISSGWFKEHVTEP
+1015 KIS
-1029 IKSVFGTVKTKVSAY
+1029 
-1044 FNELWTGI
+1044 ELWGDFKKSWGENKKVQIGI
-1052 KNVWSKV
+1052 SFFKDSM
-1059 SNWFNEHVAT
+1059 
-1069 PVKSAFNTVK
+1069 
-1079 TKVSGYFSSLWNEIK
+1079 SSLWATVKAAFRGKYVEIGTK
-1094 DVWKGVS
+1094 TSTTQKS
-1101 DWFKENITGP
+1101 D
-1111 VKNAFKSMVKS
+1111 
-1122 VKGFFSSLWK
+1122 
-1132 SIKSGVAGAM
+1132 
-1142 NAVIASIESSI
+1142 
-1153 NGIVR
+1153 
-1158 GINKII
+1158 
-1164 GGFNK
+1164 
-1169 VVSWAAKVAE
+1169 
-1179 VSWGGVDLVP
+1179 GGVFSNGSWKP
-1189 TVSLPRIK
+1189 IRR
-1197 GYAAGGIPDYGQL
+1197 YAAGGIPDYGQL

-1221 GTIGGSTAVMNN
+1221 GTLGGSTAVMNN
-1233 DQIVASVADGVYKA
+1233 DQIVASVSAGVYKA
-1247 VKAAMGNGQSVNV
+1247 VKSAMNNGQGGSGNIHLTVNLDG
-1260 TFKVEGDPK
+1260 KVVYDN
-1269 GIFKVTRS
+1269 VRS
-1277 EAQDFFNR
+1277 RATDYFNR
-1285 TGKPAFPM
+1285 TGKPAFPI

>member
-10 IEISASSDKAS
+10 IEITASSDKAS
-21 QSIDKLCKNME
+21 QSIDKLCKNLE
-32 KLKTGIASIDT
+32 KLKTGIASIDM

-50 KTITDNLKGLSN
+50 KTITDSLKGLSN
-62 IKISGFSSFAKNI
+62 IKISGLSSFAKNI

-100 QSLGSINVSDD
+100 QSLGNINVSDD

-191 MSGKFSGIPATL
+191 MSGKFSGVPATL

-226 AFGAVGGIYAA
+226 AIGAVGGIYAA
-237 INGIKKSITIA
+237 INGIKQSITIA
-248 SDLAEVQ
+248 SDLTEVQ
-255 NVVDVTFGDFKD
+255 NVVDVTFGNFKD
-267 KIESLAEV
+267 KIESLAAV
-275 SIPELGMSELTVK
+275 SIPELDMSELTVK

-377 QMEKTMLRY
+377 QAEKTMLRY
-386 QYVMANTTAAQG
+386 QYVMSNTTAAQG

-523 GGGAGAGSA
+523 GSGGGAGSA
-532 GGAGAGAGDLFQLE
+532 GGAGAGDLFQLE

-568 ALKMAMEGINW
+568 ALQKAMEGINW

-593 AQFLNGLISPELF
+593 AQFINGLISPELF

-613 AGAINTALHA
+613 AGAINTALRA
-623 LDSFGETFEWDNLG
+623 LDSFGETFEWDNFG
-637 KSLASGLV
+637 KSLASGIN
-645 SFLQGIDWGTALS
+645 SFFS
-658 AAKNW
+658 
-663 GSGLA
+663 
-668 TALNN
+668 
-673 FISPETFGT
+673 
-682 VGETIGKALNTAVQF
+682 
-697 ALDLGRTFDFENLGN
+697 TFDFKLAAETLNTW
-712 SVATGINDF
+712 SHGILTSF
-721 FATFNFES
+721 
-729 LADAISTWIKGALES
+729 IES
-744 VSTLLQKTDFEQIGQ
+744 VSNTDWPQIG
-759 KIGTFLSEM
+759 KKLAEFLSNI
-768 DFSGILENLA
+768 DYGQLLVD
-778 TTIWE
+778 
-783 AIKASFDLLNGMV
+783 AIKASVSLVNAADGFVDGLKKGFNPSTILKSLKDGLGQLDFSDLFDALTTIIEYIPGLEGLNAALDFTGIKEGYSKLIDAV
-796 QEAPLETSLII
+796 ESFDFEKWYKEDVSPWFTKQKWQELGKNAKDGIVSKWNEFVAWWKQSGAYSWLTNNVKPMFTKAKWEEIGKNIKPGFNAKWSEFKTWWNQTEVVNWWSKFKNNFDTDHWKSRIGSI
-807 AFSALKF
+807 KSAFSSKWSEFKAWWDGTAVANWTDDFKRKF
-814 TKVGS
+814 STDKIKSMVGS
-819 FVGGKIAEAI
+819 FKDAIKSKWDTFKSWWNNLKLSFPKIKVPHFEITFETKTILGQEFKYPKKFDVKYYASGGFPEAGSFFWAGEKGIPEMLGTVGGK
-829 ASGIGNALT
+829 T
-838 VVKEFVANF
+838 
-847 GVAFAGITAAIGG
+847 
-860 AVLAITNFIDMF
+860 
-872 KNGFQPI
+872 
-879 KEALMVIGIAIAAVG
+879 
-894 AVILGVPAAIAAAV
+894 
-908 AAAVA
+908 AVA
-913 GIATAVI
+913 G
-920 VVKDNW
+920 
-926 EAICELF
+926 
-933 SGAGEWF
+933 GAE
-940 NANVVTPISGF
+940 I
-951 FKELWTSVSG
+951 
-961 FFKSLWSDISSVWST
+961 
-976 VSQWFSDNVIDPT
+976 
-989 VGFFDGLW
+989 
-997 ARVKQIFE
+997 
-1005 GLWIIVQAVW
+1005 
-1015 KISSGWFKEHVTEP
+1015 
-1029 IKSVFGTVKTKVSAY
+1029 
-1044 FNELWTGI
+1044 TGI
-1052 KNVWSKV
+1052 KDEIRNTA
-1059 SNWFNEHVAT
+1059 NE
-1069 PVKSAFNTVK
+1069 
-1079 TKVSGYFSSLWNEIK
+1079 EIALLRQQNALLQALLQK
-1094 DVWKGVS
+1094 DVS
-1101 DWFKENITGP
+1101 ITT
-1111 VKNAFKSMVKS
+1111 ND
-1122 VKGFFSSLWK
+1122 
-1132 SIKSGVAGAM
+1132 
-1142 NAVIASIESSI
+1142 
-1153 NGIVR
+1153 
-1158 GINKII
+1158 I
-1164 GGFNK
+1164 G
-1169 VVSWAAKVAE
+1169 
-1179 VSWGGVDLVP
+1179 
-1189 TVSLPRIK
+1189 
-1197 GYAAGGIPDYGQL
+1197 
-1210 FWAREAGPELV
+1210 
-1221 GTIGGSTAVMNN
+1221 
-1233 DQIVASVADGVYKA
+1233 
-1247 VKAAMGNGQSVNV
+1247 KAAQTYSREYM
-1260 TFKVEGDPK
+1260 
-1269 GIFKVTRS
+1269 R
-1277 EAQDFFNR
+1277 R
-1285 TGKPAFPM
+1285 TGKPAYSI

>member
-10 IEISASSDKAS
+10 IEITASSDKAS
-21 QSIDKLCKNME
+21 QSIDKLCKNLE

-50 KTITDNLKGLSN
+50 KTITDSLKGLSN
-62 IKISGFSSFAKNI
+62 IKISGLSSFAKNI

-100 QSLGSINVSDD
+100 QSLGNINVSDD

-167 LANFARTGSSGGRAA
+167 LASFAKTGSSGGRAA

-237 INGIKKSITIA
+237 INGIKKSIDIA
-248 SDLAEVQ
+248 SDLTEVQ
-255 NVVDVTFGDFKD
+255 NVVDVTFGNFKD
-267 KIESLAEV
+267 KIESLAAV

-523 GGGAGAGSA
+523 GGGGGAGSA

-568 ALKMAMEGINW
+568 ALKTAMDNIKW
-579 DGVYEK
+579 KDVYAK
-585 ASEFGSGL
+585 ASGFGSGL
-593 AQFLNGLISPELF
+593 AKFLNGLFKGEKGETLF
-606 ADLGTTV
+606 GKVGTTI
-613 AGAINTALHA
+613 AGALNTVLHS
-623 LDSFGETFEWDNLG
+623 LNSFGKTFEWEQFGQNISD
-637 KSLASGLV
+637 
-645 SFLQGIDWGTALS
+645 GI
-658 AAKNW
+658 
-663 GSGLA
+663 
-668 TALNN
+668 NN
-673 FISPETFGT
+673 FFKTFDVVLAADT
-682 VGETIGKALNTAVQF
+682 LNTWAH
-697 ALDLGRTFDFENLGN
+697 
-712 SVATGINDF
+712 GILTSLITAISETDWEQIGEKVSEFISNIDYGKL
-721 FATFNFES
+721 
-729 LADAISTWIKGALES
+729 LADAIKLS
-744 VSTLLQKTDFEQIGQ
+744 VSLINAAISFAEGLAEKFDPIAILKSIKDGLATVDWSEAFESLMKFLEKIPGIGKLIEVLDFTGIIDGFTDLIDTIEDFVDNFDFSHWYKNAVKPWFTKEKWVELGTNAKDAIVSKIEEMVDSAKKSIENWWKNNVKPMFTKAKWEEIGKNIKSGFNAKWSEFKTWWNQTEVVNWWSKFKNNFDTDDWKSRIGSIKSAFSSKWSEFKAWWDGTAVANWTDDFKRKFSTDKIKSMVGSFKDAIKSKWDVFKKWWKGLKLSFPKIKMPHFDITFETKTILGQEFKYPKKFDVKYYASGGFPEAGSFFWAGEKGIPEMLGTVGGKTAVAGGAEITGIKDEIRNTANEEIALLRQQNALLQALLQKDY
-759 KIGTFLSEM
+759 
-768 DFSGILENLA
+768 
-778 TTIWE
+778 
-783 AIKASFDLLNGMV
+783 
-796 QEAPLETSLII
+796 
-807 AFSALKF
+807 
-814 TKVGS
+814 
-819 FVGGKIAEAI
+819 
-829 ASGIGNALT
+829 
-838 VVKEFVANF
+838 
-847 GVAFAGITAAIGG
+847 GITTNDIG
-860 AVLAITNFIDMF
+860 
-872 KNGFQPI
+872 
-879 KEALMVIGIAIAAVG
+879 
-894 AVILGVPAAIAAAV
+894 
-908 AAAVA
+908 
-913 GIATAVI
+913 
-920 VVKDNW
+920 
-926 EAICELF
+926 
-933 SGAGEWF
+933 
-940 NANVVTPISGF
+940 
-951 FKELWTSVSG
+951 
-961 FFKSLWSDISSVWST
+961 
-976 VSQWFSDNVIDPT
+976 
-989 VGFFDGLW
+989 
-997 ARVKQIFE
+997 
-1005 GLWIIVQAVW
+1005 
-1015 KISSGWFKEHVTEP
+1015 
-1029 IKSVFGTVKTKVSAY
+1029 
-1044 FNELWTGI
+1044 
-1052 KNVWSKV
+1052 
-1059 SNWFNEHVAT
+1059 
-1069 PVKSAFNTVK
+1069 
-1079 TKVSGYFSSLWNEIK
+1079 
-1094 DVWKGVS
+1094 
-1101 DWFKENITGP
+1101 
-1111 VKNAFKSMVKS
+1111 
-1122 VKGFFSSLWK
+1122 
-1132 SIKSGVAGAM
+1132 
-1142 NAVIASIESSI
+1142 
-1153 NGIVR
+1153 
-1158 GINKII
+1158 
-1164 GGFNK
+1164 
-1169 VVSWAAKVAE
+1169 
-1179 VSWGGVDLVP
+1179 
-1189 TVSLPRIK
+1189 
-1197 GYAAGGIPDYGQL
+1197 
-1210 FWAREAGPELV
+1210 
-1221 GTIGGSTAVMNN
+1221 
-1233 DQIVASVADGVYKA
+1233 
-1247 VKAAMGNGQSVNV
+1247 KAAQTYSREYM
-1260 TFKVEGDPK
+1260 
-1269 GIFKVTRS
+1269 R
-1277 EAQDFFNR
+1277 R
-1285 TGKPAFPM
+1285 TGKPAFSM

>member
-50 KTITDNLKGLSN
+50 KTITDSLKGLSN

-136 MPQLASALNSMMA
+136 MPQLASSLNSMMA

-191 MSGKFSGIPATL
+191 MSGKFSGVPATL

-237 INGIKKSITIA
+237 INGIKESINIA
-248 SDLAEVQ
+248 SDLTEVQ
-255 NVVDVTFGDFKD
+255 NVVDVTFGNFKD
-267 KIESLAEV
+267 KIESLAAV

-386 QYVMANTTAAQG
+386 QYVMANTNAAQG

-488 GSTGKAAKNVDK
+488 GSTGDAAKNVDK

-511 KTIDTSG
+511 KTIDMSG
-518 KDSGS
+518 KDSGK
-523 GGGAGAGSA
+523 GGGGGAGSA

-559 EGLGEYIGN
+559 DGLGEYIGKT
-568 ALKMAMEGINW
+568 LQKAMESIKW
-579 DGVYEK
+579 EDIYEK
-585 ASEFGSGL
+585 ASGFGTGL

-613 AGAINTALHA
+613 AGAINTALHF
-623 LDSFGETFEWDNLG
+623 LDSFGETFEWDEFGESLG
-637 KSLASGLV
+637 TGLTNFLSG
-645 SFLQGIDWGTALS
+645 IEWETALS

-682 VGETIGKALNTAVQF
+682 VGDSIGKALNTALEF
-697 ALDLGRTFDFENLGN
+697 LKTFGETFDWHNFGE
-712 SVATGINDF
+712 SISTGINNF
-721 FATFNFES
+721 FSTFDAELAADTINTWADGILTSLIDAVSGTDWGQIGEKVSEFIS
-729 LADAISTWIKGALES
+729 NIDYGKLLADAIKLS
-744 VSTLLQKTDFEQIGQ
+744 VSLINAAVSFAEGLAEKFDPIA
-759 KIGTFLSEM
+759 
-768 DFSGILENLA
+768 ILKSIKDGLA
-778 TTIWE
+778 TVDWSE
-783 AIKASFDLLNGMV
+783 AFESLMKF
-796 QEAPLETSLII
+796 LE
-807 AFSALKF
+807 
-814 TKVGS
+814 
-819 FVGGKIAEAI
+819 KIP
-829 ASGIGNALT
+829 GIGELI
-838 VVKEFVANF
+838 E
-847 GVAFAGITAAIGG
+847 
-860 AVLAITNFIDMF
+860 VLDF
-872 KNGFQPI
+872 
-879 KEALMVIGIAIAAVG
+879 
-894 AVILGVPAAIAAAV
+894 
-908 AAAVA
+908 
-913 GIATAVI
+913 
-920 VVKDNW
+920 
-926 EAICELF
+926 
-933 SGAGEWF
+933 
-940 NANVVTPISGF
+940 
-951 FKELWTSVSG
+951 
-961 FFKSLWSDISSVWST
+961 
-976 VSQWFSDNVIDPT
+976 
-989 VGFFDGLW
+989 
-997 ARVKQIFE
+997 
-1005 GLWIIVQAVW
+1005 
-1015 KISSGWFKEHVTEP
+1015 
-1029 IKSVFGTVKTKVSAY
+1029 
-1044 FNELWTGI
+1044 TGI
-1052 KNVWSKV
+1052 IDGFTDLIDTIEN
-1059 SNWFNEHVAT
+1059 FD
-1069 PVKSAFNTVK
+1069 F
-1079 TKVSGYFSSLWNEIK
+1079 
-1094 DVWKGVS
+1094 S
-1101 DWFKENITGP
+1101 DWFKNDVQPWFAKEKWQELGTNAKDAITTKVKEMVDSAKKSIENWWKDN
-1111 VKNAFKSMVKS
+1111 VKPMFTKEKWEEIGKNIKSGFNTKWSEFKTWWNQTEVVNWWSKFKSNFDTDHWKSRIGSIKSAFSSKWSEFKTWWNGTAVTNWSDDFKNKFSTDKIKSMVGSFKS
-1122 VKGFFSSLWK
+1122 A
-1132 SIKSGVAGAM
+1132 IKSRWDDFKKWWNGLKLSFPKIKTPHFDITFETKTILGKEFKYPKKFDVKYYASGGFPEAGSFFWAGEKGIPEMLGTVGGKTAVAGGAEITGIKDEIRNTANEEIALLRQQ
-1142 NAVIASIESSI
+1142 NALLQALLQKDI
-1153 NGIVR
+1153 GITT
-1158 GINKII
+1158 NDI
-1164 GGFNK
+1164 GR
-1169 VVSWAAKVAE
+1169 AAQTY
-1179 VSWGGVDLVP
+1179 S
-1189 TVSLPRIK
+1189 
-1197 GYAAGGIPDYGQL
+1197 
-1210 FWAREAGPELV
+1210 REY
-1221 GTIGGSTAVMNN
+1221 M
-1233 DQIVASVADGVYKA
+1233 
-1247 VKAAMGNGQSVNV
+1247 
-1260 TFKVEGDPK
+1260 
-1269 GIFKVTRS
+1269 R
-1277 EAQDFFNR
+1277 R
-1285 TGKPAFPM
+1285 TGKPAYSI

>member
-10 IEISASSDKAS
+10 IEITASSDKAS
-21 QSIDKLCKNME
+21 QSIDKLCKNLE

-50 KTITDNLKGLSN
+50 KTITDSLKGLSN

-100 QSLGSINVSDD
+100 QSLGNINVSDD

-226 AFGAVGGIYAA
+226 ALGVVGGIYAA
-237 INGIKKSITIA
+237 INGIKESINIA
-248 SDLAEVQ
+248 SDLTEVQ
-255 NVVDVTFGDFKD
+255 NVVDVTFGNFKD
-267 KIESLAEV
+267 KIESLAAV

-518 KDSGS
+518 NDSESGG
-523 GGGAGAGSA
+523 GGGAGAA

-568 ALKMAMEGINW
+568 ALKTAMGNIKW
-579 DGVYEK
+579 KDVYAK
-585 ASEFGSGL
+585 ASGFGSGL
-593 AQFLNGLISPELF
+593 AKFLNGLFEK
-606 ADLGTTV
+606 DKDGNTVLGSLGETL
-613 AGAINTALHA
+613 AGALNSIVYAVF
-623 LDSFGETFEWDNLG
+623 SFSEEFEWDDFGYALKNGIQKFINKSELKKAGYTVGNLV
-637 KSLASGLV
+637 K
-645 SFLQGIDWGTALS
+645 GISTSIYTALS
-658 AAKNW
+658 DK
-663 GSGLA
+663 
-668 TALNN
+668 
-673 FISPETFGT
+673 ETW
-682 VGETIGKALNTAVQF
+682 V
-697 ALDLGRTFDFENLGN
+697 NL
-712 SVATGINDF
+712 
-721 FATFNFES
+721 
-729 LADAISTWIKGALES
+729 
-744 VSTLLQKTDFEQIGQ
+744 GQ
-759 KIGTFLSEM
+759 KIAEGINGFLESMGEIDPKTGKNGWQITADM
-768 DFSGILENLA
+768 
-778 TTIWE
+778 
-783 AIKASFDLLNGMV
+783 LN
-796 QEAPLETSLII
+796 
-807 AFSALKF
+807 
-814 TKVGS
+814 S
-819 FVGGKIAEAI
+819 FVDAVKTAIAEAV
-829 ASGIGNALT
+829 SGITWGDILKGAKDFLGELELDTVSVVIGAFLLKNKGTIFGLLGKALT

-847 GVAFAGITAAIGG
+847 GVTFAGITAAIGG

-933 SGAGEWF
+933 SDAGEWF
-940 NANVVTPISGF
+940 NTNVVTPISGF
-951 FKELWTSVSG
+951 FKGLWTSVSG
-961 FFKSLWSDISSVWST
+961 FFKNLWTDITKVWTT
-976 VSQWFSDNVIDPT
+976 VST
-989 VGFFDGLW
+989 
-997 ARVKQIFE
+997 
-1005 GLWIIVQAVW
+1005 
-1015 KISSGWFKEHVTEP
+1015 WFKD
-1029 IKSVFGTVKTKVSAY
+1029 K
-1044 FNELWTGI
+1044 
-1052 KNVWSKV
+1052 
-1059 SNWFNEHVAT
+1059 VAT
-1069 PVKSAFNTVK
+1069 PVSNVFNGACTRIGQFFQGCWLIAQAAWKIASTWFNEKVITPIKTLFNALKTKIESAFNAAKTTVVNAWKTVSSWVSTNVTDPIKAKFETVKSKITTAFNTAKTTVVNTWKGVSSWFSSTVIKPIRDAFKTACDKIGGFFTSLWSGIKKGVATAFNTVL
-1079 TKVSGYFSSLWNEIK
+1079 G
-1094 DVWKGVS
+1094 
-1101 DWFKENITGP
+1101 
-1111 VKNAFKSMVKS
+1111 
-1122 VKGFFSSLWK
+1122 
-1132 SIKSGVAGAM
+1132 
-1142 NAVIASIESSI
+1142 SIESAI
-1153 NGIVR
+1153 NGIVG
-1158 GINKII
+1158 GINKMLS
-1164 GGFNK
+1164 GFNA
-1169 VVSWAAKVAE
+1169 VAKKAGEIVGKDYSGVAK
-1179 VSWGGVDLVP
+1179 LN

-1197 GYAAGGIPDYGQL
+1197 GYEAGGFPDKYSLFMAGEHGIPEIAGTVGGKTAVAGGAEITGIKDEIRNTANEEIALLRQQNALLQAILQKDYGI
-1210 FWAREAGPELV
+1210 
-1221 GTIGGSTAVMNN
+1221 TTNDIG
-1233 DQIVASVADGVYKA
+1233 
-1247 VKAAMGNGQSVNV
+1247 KAAQTYSREYM
-1260 TFKVEGDPK
+1260 
-1269 GIFKVTRS
+1269 R
-1277 EAQDFFNR
+1277 R
-1285 TGKPAFPM
+1285 TGKPAYSI

>member
-10 IEISASSDKAS
+10 IEITASSDKAS
-21 QSIDKLCKNME
+21 QSIDKLCKKLE
-32 KLKTGIASIDT
+32 KLKTGIASIDM

-50 KTITDNLKGLSN
+50 KTITDSLKGLSN
-62 IKISGFSSFAKNI
+62 IKISGLSSFAKNI

-100 QSLGSINVSDD
+100 QSLGNINVSDD

-191 MSGKFSGIPATL
+191 MSGKFSGIPATM

-237 INGIKKSITIA
+237 INGIKKSIDIA
-248 SDLAEVQ
+248 SDLTEVQ
-255 NVVDVTFGDFKD
+255 NVVDVTFGNFKD
-267 KIESLAEV
+267 KIESLAAV

-523 GGGAGAGSA
+523 GGGGGAGSA

-568 ALKMAMEGINW
+568 ALKTAMDNIKW
-579 DGVYEK
+579 KDVYAK
-585 ASEFGSGL
+585 ASGFGSGL
-593 AQFLNGLISPELF
+593 AKFLNGLFKGEKGETLF
-606 ADLGTTV
+606 GKVGTTI
-613 AGAINTALHA
+613 AGALNTVLHS
-623 LDSFGETFEWDNLG
+623 LDSFGKTFEWEQFGQNISD
-637 KSLASGLV
+637 
-645 SFLQGIDWGTALS
+645 GI
-658 AAKNW
+658 
-663 GSGLA
+663 
-668 TALNN
+668 NN
-673 FISPETFGT
+673 FFKTFDAVLAADT
-682 VGETIGKALNTAVQF
+682 LNTWAH
-697 ALDLGRTFDFENLGN
+697 
-712 SVATGINDF
+712 GILTSLITAISETDWEQIGEKVSEFISNIDYGKL
-721 FATFNFES
+721 
-729 LADAISTWIKGALES
+729 LADAIKLS
-744 VSTLLQKTDFEQIGQ
+744 VSLINAADSFVAGIQEGFDAS
-759 KIGTFLSEM
+759 KIADSIKNGLSEV
-768 DFSGILENLA
+768 DWSETFDVITDALLKVAHLENLKNA
-778 TTIWE
+778 LDFTGIKDGFTDIIDTIENFDFSEWFKNDVKPWFTKEKWVELGTNAKDAIVSKIEEMVDSAKKSIENWWKNNVKPMFTKAKWE
-783 AIKASFDLLNGMV
+783 EIGKNIKSGFNAKWSEFKTWWNQTEVVNWWSKFKNNFDTDHWKSRIG
-796 QEAPLETSLII
+796 SIKS
-807 AFSALKF
+807 AFSSKWSEFKAWWDGTAVANWTDDFKRKF
-814 TKVGS
+814 STDKIKSMVGS
-819 FVGGKIAEAI
+819 FKDAIKSKWDTFKSWWNNLKLSFPKIKVPHFDITFETKTILGQEFKYPKKFDVKYYASGGFPEAGSFFWAGEKGIPEMLGTVGGK
-829 ASGIGNALT
+829 T
-838 VVKEFVANF
+838 
-847 GVAFAGITAAIGG
+847 
-860 AVLAITNFIDMF
+860 
-872 KNGFQPI
+872 
-879 KEALMVIGIAIAAVG
+879 
-894 AVILGVPAAIAAAV
+894 
-908 AAAVA
+908 AVA
-913 GIATAVI
+913 G
-920 VVKDNW
+920 
-926 EAICELF
+926 
-933 SGAGEWF
+933 GAE
-940 NANVVTPISGF
+940 I
-951 FKELWTSVSG
+951 
-961 FFKSLWSDISSVWST
+961 
-976 VSQWFSDNVIDPT
+976 
-989 VGFFDGLW
+989 
-997 ARVKQIFE
+997 
-1005 GLWIIVQAVW
+1005 
-1015 KISSGWFKEHVTEP
+1015 
-1029 IKSVFGTVKTKVSAY
+1029 
-1044 FNELWTGI
+1044 TGI
-1052 KNVWSKV
+1052 KDEIRNTA
-1059 SNWFNEHVAT
+1059 NE
-1069 PVKSAFNTVK
+1069 
-1079 TKVSGYFSSLWNEIK
+1079 EIALLRQQ
-1094 DVWKGVS
+1094 
-1101 DWFKENITGP
+1101 
-1111 VKNAFKSMVKS
+1111 NALLQAILQK
-1122 VKGFFSSLWK
+1122 
-1132 SIKSGVAGAM
+1132 
-1142 NAVIASIESSI
+1142 
-1153 NGIVR
+1153 
-1158 GINKII
+1158 
-1164 GGFNK
+1164 
-1169 VVSWAAKVAE
+1169 
-1179 VSWGGVDLVP
+1179 
-1189 TVSLPRIK
+1189 
-1197 GYAAGGIPDYGQL
+1197 DYGI
-1210 FWAREAGPELV
+1210 
-1221 GTIGGSTAVMNN
+1221 TTNDIG
-1233 DQIVASVADGVYKA
+1233 
-1247 VKAAMGNGQSVNV
+1247 KAAQTYSREYM
-1260 TFKVEGDPK
+1260 
-1269 GIFKVTRS
+1269 R
-1277 EAQDFFNR
+1277 R
-1285 TGKPAFPM
+1285 TGKPAFPI

>member
-10 IEISASSDKAS
+10 IEITASSDKAS
-21 QSIDKLCKNME
+21 QSIDKLCKNLE

-50 KTITDNLKGLSN
+50 KTITDSLKGLSN
-62 IKISGFSSFAKNI
+62 IKISGLSSFAKNI

-100 QSLGSINVSDD
+100 QSLGNINVSDD

-237 INGIKKSITIA
+237 INGIKKSIDIA
-248 SDLAEVQ
+248 SDLTEVQ
-255 NVVDVTFGDFKD
+255 NVVDVTFGNFKD
-267 KIESLAEV
+267 KIESLAAV

-331 DVARSLQSVFTGETE
+331 DVAQSLQSVFTGETK

-523 GGGAGAGSA
+523 GGGGGAGSA

-568 ALKMAMEGINW
+568 ALKKSMDSIKWKDIYA
-579 DGVYEK
+579 K
-585 ASEFGSGL
+585 ASGFGSGL
-593 AQFLNGLISPELF
+593 AKFLNGLFKGKKGETLF
-606 ADLGTTV
+606 GKVGTTI
-613 AGAINTALHA
+613 AGALNTVLHS
-623 LDSFGETFEWDNLG
+623 LDSFGKTFEWEQFGQNISD
-637 KSLASGLV
+637 
-645 SFLQGIDWGTALS
+645 GI
-658 AAKNW
+658 
-663 GSGLA
+663 
-668 TALNN
+668 NN
-673 FISPETFGT
+673 FFKTFDVVLAADT
-682 VGETIGKALNTAVQF
+682 LNTWAH
-697 ALDLGRTFDFENLGN
+697 
-712 SVATGINDF
+712 GILTSLITAISETDWEQIGEKVSEFISNIDYGKL
-721 FATFNFES
+721 
-729 LADAISTWIKGALES
+729 LADAIKLSVSLINAAVSFAEGLAEKFDASKILES
-744 VSTLLQKTDFEQIGQ
+744 IKDGLKDIDWSEAFESLMKFLEKIPGIGKLIEVLDFTGIIDGFTDLIDTIENF
-759 KIGTFLSEM
+759 
-768 DFSGILENLA
+768 DFSEWFKNDVKPWFTKEKWVELGTNAKDAIVSKIEEMVDSAKKSIENWWKNNVKPMFTKA
-778 TTIWE
+778 KWE
-783 AIKASFDLLNGMV
+783 EIGKNIKSGFSAKWSEFKTWWNQTEVVNWWSKFKNNFDTDHWKSRIG
-796 QEAPLETSLII
+796 SIKS
-807 AFSALKF
+807 AFSSKWSEFKAWWDGTAVANWTDDFKRKF
-814 TKVGS
+814 STDKIKSMVGS
-819 FVGGKIAEAI
+819 FKDAIKSKWDTFKSWWNNLKLSFPKIKMPHFDITFETKTILGQEFKYPKKFDVKYYASGGFPEAGSFFWAGEKGIPEMLGTVGGK
-829 ASGIGNALT
+829 T
-838 VVKEFVANF
+838 
-847 GVAFAGITAAIGG
+847 
-860 AVLAITNFIDMF
+860 
-872 KNGFQPI
+872 
-879 KEALMVIGIAIAAVG
+879 
-894 AVILGVPAAIAAAV
+894 
-908 AAAVA
+908 AVA
-913 GIATAVI
+913 G
-920 VVKDNW
+920 
-926 EAICELF
+926 
-933 SGAGEWF
+933 GAE
-940 NANVVTPISGF
+940 I
-951 FKELWTSVSG
+951 
-961 FFKSLWSDISSVWST
+961 
-976 VSQWFSDNVIDPT
+976 
-989 VGFFDGLW
+989 
-997 ARVKQIFE
+997 
-1005 GLWIIVQAVW
+1005 
-1015 KISSGWFKEHVTEP
+1015 
-1029 IKSVFGTVKTKVSAY
+1029 
-1044 FNELWTGI
+1044 TGI
-1052 KNVWSKV
+1052 KDEIRNTA
-1059 SNWFNEHVAT
+1059 NE
-1069 PVKSAFNTVK
+1069 
-1079 TKVSGYFSSLWNEIK
+1079 EIALLRQQ
-1094 DVWKGVS
+1094 
-1101 DWFKENITGP
+1101 
-1111 VKNAFKSMVKS
+1111 NALLQAILQK
-1122 VKGFFSSLWK
+1122 
-1132 SIKSGVAGAM
+1132 
-1142 NAVIASIESSI
+1142 
-1153 NGIVR
+1153 
-1158 GINKII
+1158 
-1164 GGFNK
+1164 
-1169 VVSWAAKVAE
+1169 
-1179 VSWGGVDLVP
+1179 
-1189 TVSLPRIK
+1189 
-1197 GYAAGGIPDYGQL
+1197 DYGI
-1210 FWAREAGPELV
+1210 
-1221 GTIGGSTAVMNN
+1221 TTNDIG
-1233 DQIVASVADGVYKA
+1233 
-1247 VKAAMGNGQSVNV
+1247 KAAQTYSREYM
-1260 TFKVEGDPK
+1260 
-1269 GIFKVTRS
+1269 R
-1277 EAQDFFNR
+1277 R
-1285 TGKPAFPM
+1285 TGKPAFSM

>member
-21 QSIDKLCKNME
+21 QSIDKLCKNLE

-50 KTITDNLKGLSN
+50 KTITDSLKGLSN
-62 IKISGFSSFAKNI
+62 IKISGLSSFAKNI

-100 QSLGSINVSDD
+100 QSLGNINVSDD

-226 AFGAVGGIYAA
+226 ALGVVGGIYAA
-237 INGIKKSITIA
+237 INGIKESINIA
-248 SDLAEVQ
+248 SDLTEVQ
-255 NVVDVTFGDFKD
+255 NVVDVTFGNFKD
-267 KIESLAEV
+267 KIESLADV

-288 QIASRFQAMGT
+288 QVASRFQAMGT

-518 KDSGS
+518 KESGS
-523 GGGAGAGSA
+523 GGGAGAGAA
-532 GGAGAGAGDLFQLE
+532 GGSGAGAGDLFQLE

-568 ALKMAMEGINW
+568 ALKKAMEGINW

-606 ADLGTTV
+606 ADFGTTV
-613 AGAINTALHA
+613 AGALNTALHA

-645 SFLQGIDWGTALS
+645 SFLQGIDWETALS

-682 VGETIGKALNTAVQF
+682 VGEAIGKALNTALEF
-697 ALDLGRTFDFENLGN
+697 LKTFGETFDWHNFGE
-712 SVATGINDF
+712 SIATGINNF
-721 FATFNFES
+721 FSTFDAELAADTINRWADGILTSLIDAVSGTDWEQIGEKVSEFIS
-729 LADAISTWIKGALES
+729 NIDYGKLLADAIKLS
-744 VSTLLQKTDFEQIGQ
+744 VSLINAAISFAEGLAEKFDPIA
-759 KIGTFLSEM
+759 
-768 DFSGILENLA
+768 ILKSIKDGLA
-778 TTIWE
+778 TVDWSE
-783 AIKASFDLLNGMV
+783 AFESLMKF
-796 QEAPLETSLII
+796 LE
-807 AFSALKF
+807 
-814 TKVGS
+814 
-819 FVGGKIAEAI
+819 KIP
-829 ASGIGNALT
+829 GIGKLI
-838 VVKEFVANF
+838 E
-847 GVAFAGITAAIGG
+847 
-860 AVLAITNFIDMF
+860 VLDF
-872 KNGFQPI
+872 
-879 KEALMVIGIAIAAVG
+879 
-894 AVILGVPAAIAAAV
+894 
-908 AAAVA
+908 
-913 GIATAVI
+913 
-920 VVKDNW
+920 
-926 EAICELF
+926 
-933 SGAGEWF
+933 
-940 NANVVTPISGF
+940 
-951 FKELWTSVSG
+951 
-961 FFKSLWSDISSVWST
+961 
-976 VSQWFSDNVIDPT
+976 
-989 VGFFDGLW
+989 
-997 ARVKQIFE
+997 
-1005 GLWIIVQAVW
+1005 
-1015 KISSGWFKEHVTEP
+1015 
-1029 IKSVFGTVKTKVSAY
+1029 
-1044 FNELWTGI
+1044 TGI
-1052 KNVWSKV
+1052 IDGFTDLIDTIEN
-1059 SNWFNEHVAT
+1059 FD
-1069 PVKSAFNTVK
+1069 F
-1079 TKVSGYFSSLWNEIK
+1079 
-1094 DVWKGVS
+1094 S
-1101 DWFKENITGP
+1101 DWFKNDVQPWFTKEKWVELGTNAKDAIVSKIEEMVDSAKKSIENWWKNN
-1111 VKNAFKSMVKS
+1111 VKPMFTKAKWEEIGKNIKSGFNAKWSEFKTWWNQTEVVNWWSKFKNNFDTDHWKSRIGSIKSAFSSKWSEFKAWWDGTAVANWTDDFKRKFSTDKIKSMVGSFKYA
-1122 VKGFFSSLWK
+1122 
-1132 SIKSGVAGAM
+1132 IKSKWDTFKSWWNNLKLSFPKIKVPHFEITFETKTILGQEFKYPKKFDVKYYASGGFPEAGSFFWAGEKGIPEMLGTVGGKTAVAGGAEITGIKDEIRNTANEEIALLRQQ
-1142 NAVIASIESSI
+1142 NALLQAILQ
-1153 NGIVR
+1153 
-1158 GINKII
+1158 K
-1164 GGFNK
+1164 
-1169 VVSWAAKVAE
+1169 
-1179 VSWGGVDLVP
+1179 
-1189 TVSLPRIK
+1189 
-1197 GYAAGGIPDYGQL
+1197 DYGI
-1210 FWAREAGPELV
+1210 
-1221 GTIGGSTAVMNN
+1221 TTNDIG
-1233 DQIVASVADGVYKA
+1233 
-1247 VKAAMGNGQSVNV
+1247 KAAQTYSREYM
-1260 TFKVEGDPK
+1260 
-1269 GIFKVTRS
+1269 R
-1277 EAQDFFNR
+1277 R
-1285 TGKPAFPM
+1285 TGKPAFSM

>member
-10 IEISASSDKAS
+10 IEITASSDKAS
-21 QSIDKLCKNME
+21 QSIDKLCKNLE

-50 KTITDNLKGLSN
+50 KTITDSLKGLSN
-62 IKISGFSSFAKNI
+62 IKISGLSSFAKNI

-100 QSLGSINVSDD
+100 QSLGNINVSDD

-237 INGIKKSITIA
+237 INGIKKSIDIA
-248 SDLAEVQ
+248 SDLTEVQ
-255 NVVDVTFGDFKD
+255 NVVDVTFGNFKD
-267 KIESLAEV
+267 KIESLADV

-523 GGGAGAGSA
+523 GGGGAGAA

-568 ALKMAMEGINW
+568 ALKKAMEGINW

-623 LDSFGETFEWDNLG
+623 LDSFGETFEWDNFG
-637 KSLASGLV
+637 KSLASGLA
-645 SFLQGIDWGTALS
+645 SFLQGIDWETALS

-682 VGETIGKALNTAVQF
+682 VGETISQALNTAVQF
-697 ALDLGRTFDFENLGN
+697 ALDLGQKFDFYNFGA
-712 SVATGINDF
+712 SVATGINNFFKTFDF
-721 FATFNFES
+721 GT
-729 LADAISTWIKGALES
+729 LAETLNTWVDGLEDAIAGFL
-744 VSTLLQKTDFEQIGQ
+744 KTVKWSDIL
-759 KIGTFLSEM
+759 KKVGTFLGDLELDTIAVIIGALLLKNKSKSIIGASWLAGQIATKLGISNGQLLLYAGLTVSVGLITWEFANHARGWV
-768 DFSGILENLA
+768 DSLKKWWNETSIGSSHVGYDESGNEIEVHLSLKATIDRYRTEFKKKTNDKFLEFKAKITTKAKDLWNNLKIEWDNIKGKVVEFKIKIKDKA
-778 TTIWE
+778 KDLWDGFHRSWDGVKNKVVNFKTKIE
-783 AIKASFDLLNGMV
+783 SKASDLWSEFKKSWGESKTAHFL
-796 QEAPLETSLII
+796 LKISSKTSELW
-807 AFSALKF
+807 
-814 TKVGS
+814 
-819 FVGGKIAEAI
+819 
-829 ASGIGNALT
+829 SGFKKSWGESKT
-838 VVKEFVANF
+838 ANF
-847 GVAFAGITAAIGG
+847 LLKINTKAS
-860 AVLAITNFIDMF
+860 
-872 KNGFQPI
+872 
-879 KEALMVIGIAIAAVG
+879 E
-894 AVILGVPAAIAAAV
+894 
-908 AAAVA
+908 
-913 GIATAVI
+913 
-920 VVKDNW
+920 
-926 EAICELF
+926 
-933 SGAGEWF
+933 
-940 NANVVTPISGF
+940 
-951 FKELWTSVSG
+951 
-961 FFKSLWSDISSVWST
+961 LWSD
-976 VSQWFSDNVIDPT
+976 
-989 VGFFDGLW
+989 
-997 ARVKQIFE
+997 
-1005 GLWIIVQAVW
+1005 
-1015 KISSGWFKEHVTEP
+1015 FKDRW
-1029 IKSVFGTVKTKVSAY
+1029 GTSKKVSI
-1044 FNELWTGI
+1044 GI
-1052 KNVWSKV
+1052 GFG
-1059 SNWFNEHVAT
+1059 SNALSN
-1069 PVKSAFNTVK
+1069 
-1079 TKVSGYFSSLWNEIK
+1079 LWN
-1094 DVWKGVS
+1094 
-1101 DWFKENITGP
+1101 
-1111 VKNAFKSMVKS
+1111 S
-1122 VKGFFSSLWK
+1122 VTNFFS
-1132 SIKSGVAGAM
+1132 
-1142 NAVIASIESSI
+1142 
-1153 NGIVR
+1153 
-1158 GINKII
+1158 
-1164 GGFNK
+1164 
-1169 VVSWAAKVAE
+1169 
-1179 VSWGGVDLVP
+1179 
-1189 TVSLPRIK
+1189 
-1197 GYAAGGIPDYGQL
+1197 
-1210 FWAREAGPELV
+1210 
-1221 GTIGGSTAVMNN
+1221 
-1233 DQIVASVADGVYKA
+1233 
-1247 VKAAMGNGQSVNV
+1247 
-1260 TFKVEGDPK
+1260 
-1269 GIFKVTRS
+1269 
-1277 EAQDFFNR
+1277 
-1285 TGKPAFPM
+1285 GK

>member
-50 KTITDNLKGLSN
+50 KTITDSLKGLSN

-167 LANFARTGSSGGRAA
+167 LASFAKTGSSGGRAA
-182 TSLGNSVKN
+182 TSLGNSIKN

-226 AFGAVGGIYAA
+226 ALGVVGGIYAA
-237 INGIKKSITIA
+237 INGIKESINIA
-248 SDLAEVQ
+248 SDLTEVQ
-255 NVVDVTFGDFKD
+255 NVVDVTFGNFKD
-267 KIESLAEV
+267 KIESLAAV

-299 AMGIARG
+299 AMGITRG

-320 DMSSFYNVAQE
+320 DMSSFYNVEQE

-523 GGGAGAGSA
+523 GGGGGAGAA

-568 ALKMAMEGINW
+568 ALQKAMEGINW
-579 DGVYEK
+579 DVVYEK

-623 LDSFGETFEWDNLG
+623 LDSFGETFEWDNFG

-645 SFLQGIDWGTALS
+645 SFLQGIDWETALS

-682 VGETIGKALNTAVQF
+682 VGDAIGKALNTALEF
-697 ALDLGRTFDFENLGN
+697 LKTFGETFDWHNFGE
-712 SVATGINDF
+712 SIATGINNF
-721 FATFNFES
+721 FSTFDAELAADTINTWADGILTSLIDAVSGTDWEQIGEKVSEFIS
-729 LADAISTWIKGALES
+729 NIDYGKLLADAIKLS
-744 VSTLLQKTDFEQIGQ
+744 VSLINAAISFAEGLAEKFDPIAILKSIKDGLATVDWSEAFESLMKFLEKIPGIGKLIEVLDFTGIIDGFTDLIDTIENF
-759 KIGTFLSEM
+759 
-768 DFSGILENLA
+768 DFSEWFKNDVKPWFTKEKWVELGTNAKDAIVSKIKEMVDSAKKSIENWWKDNVKPMF
-778 TTIWE
+778 TKEKWGEIGKN
-783 AIKASFDLLNGMV
+783 IKSGFNAKWSEFKTWWNQTEVVNWWSKFKSNFDTDHWKSRIG
-796 QEAPLETSLII
+796 SIKS
-807 AFSALKF
+807 AFSSKWSEFKDWWNGTAVANWTDDFKRKF
-814 TKVGS
+814 STDKIKSMVGS
-819 FVGGKIAEAI
+819 FKDAIKSKWDTFKSWWNNLKLSFPKIKVPHFEITFETKTILGQEFKYPKKFDVKYYASGGYPESGSFFWAGENGKPEMLGTVGGK
-829 ASGIGNALT
+829 T
-838 VVKEFVANF
+838 
-847 GVAFAGITAAIGG
+847 
-860 AVLAITNFIDMF
+860 
-872 KNGFQPI
+872 
-879 KEALMVIGIAIAAVG
+879 
-894 AVILGVPAAIAAAV
+894 
-908 AAAVA
+908 AVA
-913 GIATAVI
+913 G
-920 VVKDNW
+920 
-926 EAICELF
+926 
-933 SGAGEWF
+933 GAE
-940 NANVVTPISGF
+940 I
-951 FKELWTSVSG
+951 
-961 FFKSLWSDISSVWST
+961 
-976 VSQWFSDNVIDPT
+976 
-989 VGFFDGLW
+989 
-997 ARVKQIFE
+997 
-1005 GLWIIVQAVW
+1005 
-1015 KISSGWFKEHVTEP
+1015 
-1029 IKSVFGTVKTKVSAY
+1029 
-1044 FNELWTGI
+1044 TGI
-1052 KNVWSKV
+1052 KDEIRNTA
-1059 SNWFNEHVAT
+1059 NE
-1069 PVKSAFNTVK
+1069 
-1079 TKVSGYFSSLWNEIK
+1079 EIALLRQQ
-1094 DVWKGVS
+1094 
-1101 DWFKENITGP
+1101 
-1111 VKNAFKSMVKS
+1111 NALLQAILQK
-1122 VKGFFSSLWK
+1122 
-1132 SIKSGVAGAM
+1132 
-1142 NAVIASIESSI
+1142 
-1153 NGIVR
+1153 
-1158 GINKII
+1158 
-1164 GGFNK
+1164 
-1169 VVSWAAKVAE
+1169 
-1179 VSWGGVDLVP
+1179 
-1189 TVSLPRIK
+1189 
-1197 GYAAGGIPDYGQL
+1197 DYGI
-1210 FWAREAGPELV
+1210 
-1221 GTIGGSTAVMNN
+1221 TTNDIG
-1233 DQIVASVADGVYKA
+1233 
-1247 VKAAMGNGQSVNV
+1247 KAAQTYSREYM
-1260 TFKVEGDPK
+1260 
-1269 GIFKVTRS
+1269 R
-1277 EAQDFFNR
+1277 R
-1285 TGKPAFPM
+1285 TGKPAFSI

>member
-1 MAESIDELQ
+1 MAAFNYARGGDFVAESIDELQ

-50 KTITDNLKGLSN
+50 KTITDSLKGLSN

-111 VAKMSELARSISRL
+111 VAKMSELARSISRI

-226 AFGAVGGIYAA
+226 AVGAVGGIYAA
-237 INGIKKSITIA
+237 INGIKKSIDIA
-248 SDLAEVQ
+248 SDLTEVQ
-255 NVVDVTFGDFKD
+255 NVVDVTFGNFKD

-275 SIPELGMSELTVK
+275 SIPELGMSELTTK

-372 IKSMS
+372 MKSMS

-523 GGGAGAGSA
+523 GGGGGAGSA
-532 GGAGAGAGDLFQLE
+532 GGAGAGAGDMFQLE

-568 ALKMAMEGINW
+568 ALKKSMDSIKWKEIYA
-579 DGVYEK
+579 K
-585 ASEFGSGL
+585 ASGFGSGL
-593 AQFLNGLISPELF
+593 AKFLNGLFKGEKGETLF
-606 ADLGTTV
+606 GKVGTTI
-613 AGAINTALHA
+613 AGALNTVLHG
-623 LDSFGETFEWDNLG
+623 LDSFGKTFEWEQFGQNISD
-637 KSLASGLV
+637 
-645 SFLQGIDWGTALS
+645 GI
-658 AAKNW
+658 
-663 GSGLA
+663 
-668 TALNN
+668 NN
-673 FISPETFGT
+673 FFKTFDA
-682 VGETIGKALNTAVQF
+682 VLAADTINTWADGILTSLITAVSETDWEQIGEKVSEF
-697 ALDLGRTFDFENLGN
+697 ISNIDYGKM
-712 SVATGINDF
+712 
-721 FATFNFES
+721 
-729 LADAISTWIKGALES
+729 LADAIELS
-744 VSTLLQKTDFEQIGQ
+744 VSLINAADSFVDGIQKGFDASKIADSIKRGISKIDWSETFDVITDALLKIAHLEKLKNALDFTGIKDGFTDLIDTIENF
-759 KIGTFLSEM
+759 
-768 DFSGILENLA
+768 DFSEWFKNDVKPWFTKEKWVELGTNAKDAIVSKIKEMVDSAKKSIENWWKNNVKPMFTKA
-778 TTIWE
+778 KWEEIGKNIKSGFNAKWSEFKTWWNQTEVVNWWSKFKNNFDTDHWKSRIGSIKSAFSSKWSEFKAWWDGTAVTNWTDNFKRKFSTDKIKSMVGSFKE
-783 AIKASFDLLNGMV
+783 AIKSKWDTFKSWWNNLKLSFPKIKMPHFDITFETKTILGQEFKYPKKFDVKYYASGGFPD
-796 QEAPLETSLII
+796 A
-807 AFSALKF
+807 
-814 TKVGS
+814 GS
-819 FVGGKIAEAI
+819 FFWAGENGKPEMLGTVGGK
-829 ASGIGNALT
+829 T
-838 VVKEFVANF
+838 
-847 GVAFAGITAAIGG
+847 
-860 AVLAITNFIDMF
+860 
-872 KNGFQPI
+872 
-879 KEALMVIGIAIAAVG
+879 
-894 AVILGVPAAIAAAV
+894 
-908 AAAVA
+908 AVA
-913 GIATAVI
+913 G
-920 VVKDNW
+920 
-926 EAICELF
+926 
-933 SGAGEWF
+933 GAE
-940 NANVVTPISGF
+940 I
-951 FKELWTSVSG
+951 
-961 FFKSLWSDISSVWST
+961 
-976 VSQWFSDNVIDPT
+976 
-989 VGFFDGLW
+989 
-997 ARVKQIFE
+997 
-1005 GLWIIVQAVW
+1005 
-1015 KISSGWFKEHVTEP
+1015 
-1029 IKSVFGTVKTKVSAY
+1029 
-1044 FNELWTGI
+1044 TGI
-1052 KNVWSKV
+1052 KDEIRNTA
-1059 SNWFNEHVAT
+1059 NE
-1069 PVKSAFNTVK
+1069 
-1079 TKVSGYFSSLWNEIK
+1079 EIALLRQQ
-1094 DVWKGVS
+1094 
-1101 DWFKENITGP
+1101 
-1111 VKNAFKSMVKS
+1111 NALLQAILQK
-1122 VKGFFSSLWK
+1122 
-1132 SIKSGVAGAM
+1132 
-1142 NAVIASIESSI
+1142 
-1153 NGIVR
+1153 
-1158 GINKII
+1158 
-1164 GGFNK
+1164 
-1169 VVSWAAKVAE
+1169 
-1179 VSWGGVDLVP
+1179 
-1189 TVSLPRIK
+1189 
-1197 GYAAGGIPDYGQL
+1197 DYGI
-1210 FWAREAGPELV
+1210 
-1221 GTIGGSTAVMNN
+1221 TTNDIG
-1233 DQIVASVADGVYKA
+1233 
-1247 VKAAMGNGQSVNV
+1247 KAAQTYSREYM
-1260 TFKVEGDPK
+1260 
-1269 GIFKVTRS
+1269 R
-1277 EAQDFFNR
+1277 R
-1285 TGKPAFPM
+1285 TGKPAFPI

>member
-50 KTITDNLKGLSN
+50 KTITDSLKGLSN

-182 TSLGNSVKN
+182 TSLGNAVKN

-237 INGIKKSITIA
+237 INGIKKSIDIA
-248 SDLAEVQ
+248 SDLTEVQ
-255 NVVDVTFGDFKD
+255 NVVDVTFGNFKD
-267 KIESLAEV
+267 KIESLAAV

-377 QMEKTMLRY
+377 QAEKAMLRY
-386 QYVMANTTAAQG
+386 QYVMANTGAAQG

-568 ALKMAMEGINW
+568 ALKKSMDGIKW
-579 DGVYEK
+579 KDIYAK
-585 ASEFGSGL
+585 ASGFGSGL
-593 AQFLNGLISPELF
+593 AKFLNGLFKGKKGETLF
-606 ADLGTTV
+606 GKVGTTI
-613 AGAINTALHA
+613 AGALNTVMHG
-623 LDSFGETFEWDNLG
+623 LDSFGKTFEWEQFGQNISD
-637 KSLASGLV
+637 
-645 SFLQGIDWGTALS
+645 GI
-658 AAKNW
+658 
-663 GSGLA
+663 
-668 TALNN
+668 NN
-673 FISPETFGT
+673 FFKTFDDVLAADAINTWADGILT
-682 VGETIGKALNTAVQF
+682 SLITAVSGTDWEQIGEKVSEF
-697 ALDLGRTFDFENLGN
+697 ISNIDYGKL
-712 SVATGINDF
+712 
-721 FATFNFES
+721 
-729 LADAISTWIKGALES
+729 LADAIELSVSLINAADSFVAGIQKGFDASKIADSIKKGISKVDWSEAFDVITDALLKIAHLENLKNALDFTGIKGGFTDLIDTIENFDFSEWFKNDVKPWFSKEKWQELGTNAKDAITTKVKEMVDSAKKSIENWWKDNVKPMFTKEKWGEIGKNIKSGFNAKWSEFKTWWNQTEVVNWWSKFKSNFDTDHWKSRIGSIKSAFSSKWSDFKTWWDGTAVVSWTSDFKKKFSTDKIKSMVGSFKDAIKSKWDTFKSWWNNLKLSFPKIKTPHFDITFETKTILGQEFKYPKKFDVKYYASGGFPEAGSFFWAGEKGIPEMLGTVGGKTAVAGGAEITGIKDEIRNTANEEIALLRQQNALLQA
-744 VSTLLQKTDFEQIGQ
+744 LLQKDI
-759 KIGTFLSEM
+759 
-768 DFSGILENLA
+768 
-778 TTIWE
+778 
-783 AIKASFDLLNGMV
+783 
-796 QEAPLETSLII
+796 
-807 AFSALKF
+807 
-814 TKVGS
+814 
-819 FVGGKIAEAI
+819 
-829 ASGIGNALT
+829 
-838 VVKEFVANF
+838 
-847 GVAFAGITAAIGG
+847 GITTNDIGRAAQ
-860 AVLAITNFIDMF
+860 TY
-872 KNGFQPI
+872 
-879 KEALMVIGIAIAAVG
+879 
-894 AVILGVPAAIAAAV
+894 
-908 AAAVA
+908 
-913 GIATAVI
+913 
-920 VVKDNW
+920 
-926 EAICELF
+926 
-933 SGAGEWF
+933 S
-940 NANVVTPISGF
+940 
-951 FKELWTSVSG
+951 
-961 FFKSLWSDISSVWST
+961 
-976 VSQWFSDNVIDPT
+976 
-989 VGFFDGLW
+989 
-997 ARVKQIFE
+997 
-1005 GLWIIVQAVW
+1005 
-1015 KISSGWFKEHVTEP
+1015 
-1029 IKSVFGTVKTKVSAY
+1029 
-1044 FNELWTGI
+1044 
-1052 KNVWSKV
+1052 
-1059 SNWFNEHVAT
+1059 
-1069 PVKSAFNTVK
+1069 
-1079 TKVSGYFSSLWNEIK
+1079 
-1094 DVWKGVS
+1094 
-1101 DWFKENITGP
+1101 
-1111 VKNAFKSMVKS
+1111 
-1122 VKGFFSSLWK
+1122 
-1132 SIKSGVAGAM
+1132 
-1142 NAVIASIESSI
+1142 
-1153 NGIVR
+1153 
-1158 GINKII
+1158 
-1164 GGFNK
+1164 
-1169 VVSWAAKVAE
+1169 
-1179 VSWGGVDLVP
+1179 
-1189 TVSLPRIK
+1189 
-1197 GYAAGGIPDYGQL
+1197 
-1210 FWAREAGPELV
+1210 REY
-1221 GTIGGSTAVMNN
+1221 M
-1233 DQIVASVADGVYKA
+1233 K
-1247 VKAAMGNGQSVNV
+1247 
-1260 TFKVEGDPK
+1260 
-1269 GIFKVTRS
+1269 
-1277 EAQDFFNR
+1277 R
-1285 TGKPAFPM
+1285 TGKPAFSI

>member
-50 KTITDNLKGLSN
+50 KTITDSLKGLSN

-167 LANFARTGSSGGRAA
+167 LASFAKTGSSGGRAA
-182 TSLGNSVKN
+182 TSLGNSIKN

-226 AFGAVGGIYAA
+226 ALGVVGGIYAA
-237 INGIKKSITIA
+237 INGIKESINIA
-248 SDLAEVQ
+248 SDLTEVQ
-255 NVVDVTFGDFKD
+255 NVVDVTFGNFKD
-267 KIESLAEV
+267 KIESLAAV

-299 AMGIARG
+299 AMGITRG

-320 DMSSFYNVAQE
+320 DMSSFYNVEQE

-523 GGGAGAGSA
+523 GGGGGAGAA

-568 ALKMAMEGINW
+568 ALQKAMEGINW
-579 DGVYEK
+579 DVVYEK

-593 AQFLNGLISPELF
+593 AQFLNG
-606 ADLGTTV
+606 
-613 AGAINTALHA
+613 
-623 LDSFGETFEWDNLG
+623 
-637 KSLASGLV
+637 
-645 SFLQGIDWGTALS
+645 
-658 AAKNW
+658 
-663 GSGLA
+663 
-668 TALNN
+668 
-673 FISPETFGT
+673 
-682 VGETIGKALNTAVQF
+682 
-697 ALDLGRTFDFENLGN
+697 
-712 SVATGINDF
+712 
-721 FATFNFES
+721 
-729 LADAISTWIKGALES
+729 
-744 VSTLLQKTDFEQIGQ
+744 
-759 KIGTFLSEM
+759 
-768 DFSGILENLA
+768 
-778 TTIWE
+778 
-783 AIKASFDLLNGMV
+783 
-796 QEAPLETSLII
+796 
-807 AFSALKF
+807 
-814 TKVGS
+814 
-819 FVGGKIAEAI
+819 
-829 ASGIGNALT
+829 
-838 VVKEFVANF
+838 
-847 GVAFAGITAAIGG
+847 
-860 AVLAITNFIDMF
+860 
-872 KNGFQPI
+872 
-879 KEALMVIGIAIAAVG
+879 
-894 AVILGVPAAIAAAV
+894 
-908 AAAVA
+908 
-913 GIATAVI
+913 
-920 VVKDNW
+920 
-926 EAICELF
+926 
-933 SGAGEWF
+933 
-940 NANVVTPISGF
+940 
-951 FKELWTSVSG
+951 
-961 FFKSLWSDISSVWST
+961 
-976 VSQWFSDNVIDPT
+976 
-989 VGFFDGLW
+989 
-997 ARVKQIFE
+997 
-1005 GLWIIVQAVW
+1005 
-1015 KISSGWFKEHVTEP
+1015 
-1029 IKSVFGTVKTKVSAY
+1029 
-1044 FNELWTGI
+1044 
-1052 KNVWSKV
+1052 
-1059 SNWFNEHVAT
+1059 
-1069 PVKSAFNTVK
+1069 
-1079 TKVSGYFSSLWNEIK
+1079 
-1094 DVWKGVS
+1094 
-1101 DWFKENITGP
+1101 
-1111 VKNAFKSMVKS
+1111 
-1122 VKGFFSSLWK
+1122 
-1132 SIKSGVAGAM
+1132 
-1142 NAVIASIESSI
+1142 
-1153 NGIVR
+1153 
-1158 GINKII
+1158 
-1164 GGFNK
+1164 
-1169 VVSWAAKVAE
+1169 
-1179 VSWGGVDLVP
+1179 
-1189 TVSLPRIK
+1189 
-1197 GYAAGGIPDYGQL
+1197 
-1210 FWAREAGPELV
+1210 
-1221 GTIGGSTAVMNN
+1221 
-1233 DQIVASVADGVYKA
+1233 
-1247 VKAAMGNGQSVNV
+1247 
-1260 TFKVEGDPK
+1260 
-1269 GIFKVTRS
+1269 
-1277 EAQDFFNR
+1277 
-1285 TGKPAFPM
+1285 

>member
-10 IEISASSDKAS
+10 IEITASSDKAS

-50 KTITDNLKGLSN
+50 KTITDSLKGLSN

-75 NQLGNMDNSK
+75 NQLGSMDNSK
-85 IVQMSTAIKE
+85 VVQMSTAIKE

-214 GKIKSFKSSILS
+214 GKIKSLKSSILS
-226 AFGAVGGIYAA
+226 ALGAVGGIYAA
-237 INGIKKSITIA
+237 INGIKQSITIA
-248 SDLAEVQ
+248 SDLTEVQ
-255 NVVDVTFGDFKD
+255 NVVDVTFGNFKD
-267 KIESLAEV
+267 KIESLAAV

-408 NQVRILKEQL
+408 QQVRILKEQL

-457 LGKIF
+457 LGRIF

-518 KDSGS
+518 KEYGS

-568 ALKMAMEGINW
+568 ALKKAMEGINW

-613 AGAINTALHA
+613 AGSINTALHA

-645 SFLQGIDWGTALS
+645 SFLQGIDWETALS

-673 FISPETFGT
+673 FISPETFGA
-682 VGETIGKALNTAVQF
+682 VGDAIGKALNTALEF
-697 ALDLGRTFDFENLGN
+697 LKTFGETFDWHNFGE
-712 SVATGINDF
+712 SIATGINNF
-721 FATFNFES
+721 FSTFDAELAADTINTWADGILTSLIDAVSGTDWEQIGEKVSEFIS
-729 LADAISTWIKGALES
+729 NIDYGKLLADAIKLS
-744 VSTLLQKTDFEQIGQ
+744 VSLINAAVSFAEGLAEKFDPIAILKSIKDGLATVDWSEAFESLMKFLEKIPGIGELIEVLDFTGIIDGFTDLIDTIENFDFSKWFKDDVKPWFTKEKWVELGTNARDAIVSKIGEMVDSAKKSIENWWKDNVKPMFTKAKWEEIGKNIKSGFNAKWSEFKTWWNQTEIVNWWSKFKNNFDTDHWKSRIGSIKSAFSSKWSEFKAWWDGTAVTNWTDDFKRKFSTDKIKSMVGSFKSAIKSKWDVFKKWWEGLKLSFPKIKMPHFDITFETKTILGQEFKYPKKFDVKYYASGGFPEAGSFFWAGEKGIPEMLGTVGGKTAVAGGAEITGIKDEIRNTANEEIALLRQQNALLQALLQKDI
-759 KIGTFLSEM
+759 
-768 DFSGILENLA
+768 
-778 TTIWE
+778 
-783 AIKASFDLLNGMV
+783 
-796 QEAPLETSLII
+796 
-807 AFSALKF
+807 
-814 TKVGS
+814 
-819 FVGGKIAEAI
+819 
-829 ASGIGNALT
+829 
-838 VVKEFVANF
+838 
-847 GVAFAGITAAIGG
+847 GITTNDIG
-860 AVLAITNFIDMF
+860 
-872 KNGFQPI
+872 
-879 KEALMVIGIAIAAVG
+879 
-894 AVILGVPAAIAAAV
+894 
-908 AAAVA
+908 
-913 GIATAVI
+913 
-920 VVKDNW
+920 
-926 EAICELF
+926 
-933 SGAGEWF
+933 
-940 NANVVTPISGF
+940 
-951 FKELWTSVSG
+951 
-961 FFKSLWSDISSVWST
+961 
-976 VSQWFSDNVIDPT
+976 
-989 VGFFDGLW
+989 
-997 ARVKQIFE
+997 
-1005 GLWIIVQAVW
+1005 
-1015 KISSGWFKEHVTEP
+1015 
-1029 IKSVFGTVKTKVSAY
+1029 
-1044 FNELWTGI
+1044 
-1052 KNVWSKV
+1052 
-1059 SNWFNEHVAT
+1059 
-1069 PVKSAFNTVK
+1069 
-1079 TKVSGYFSSLWNEIK
+1079 
-1094 DVWKGVS
+1094 
-1101 DWFKENITGP
+1101 
-1111 VKNAFKSMVKS
+1111 
-1122 VKGFFSSLWK
+1122 
-1132 SIKSGVAGAM
+1132 
-1142 NAVIASIESSI
+1142 
-1153 NGIVR
+1153 
-1158 GINKII
+1158 
-1164 GGFNK
+1164 
-1169 VVSWAAKVAE
+1169 
-1179 VSWGGVDLVP
+1179 
-1189 TVSLPRIK
+1189 
-1197 GYAAGGIPDYGQL
+1197 
-1210 FWAREAGPELV
+1210 
-1221 GTIGGSTAVMNN
+1221 
-1233 DQIVASVADGVYKA
+1233 
-1247 VKAAMGNGQSVNV
+1247 KAAQTYSREYM
-1260 TFKVEGDPK
+1260 
-1269 GIFKVTRS
+1269 R
-1277 EAQDFFNR
+1277 R
-1285 TGKPAFPM
+1285 TGKPAYSI

>member
-10 IEISASSDKAS
+10 IEITASSDKAS
-21 QSIDKLCKNME
+21 QSIDKLCKNLE

-50 KTITDNLKGLSN
+50 KTITDSLKGLSN

-85 IVQMSTAIKE
+85 IAQMSTAIKE

-130 GKAVTN
+130 GKAVAN

-226 AFGAVGGIYAA
+226 AFGAVGGIYAV

-248 SDLAEVQ
+248 SDLTEVQ

-267 KIESLAEV
+267 KIESLAAV

-331 DVARSLQSVFTGETE
+331 DVAQSLQSVFTGETK

-372 IKSMS
+372 MKSMS

-476 FDSAASGADDIA
+476 FDGAASGADDIA

-523 GGGAGAGSA
+523 GGGAGSGSA
-532 GGAGAGAGDLFQLE
+532 GGAGAGAGDIFQLE

-568 ALKMAMEGINW
+568 ALKKAMEGINW

-613 AGAINTALHA
+613 AGSINTALHA

-645 SFLQGIDWGTALS
+645 SFLQGIDWETALS

-673 FISPETFGT
+673 FISPEAFGT
-682 VGETIGKALNTAVQF
+682 VGETISQALNTAVQF
-697 ALDLGRTFDFENLGN
+697 VLDLGQKFDFYNFGA
-712 SVATGINDF
+712 SVATGINNFFKTFDF
-721 FATFNFES
+721 GT
-729 LADAISTWIKGALES
+729 LAETLNTWVDGLEDAIKGFLENIDIEDIVEGIKQLLGNIELDTIAVIVGAITFKRAASLTAAKIAEE
-744 VSTLLQKTDFEQIGQ
+744 LLLMVGGSITIPNLTITIMSIIPK
-759 KIGTFLSEM
+759 
-768 DFSGILENLA
+768 FSGIN
-778 TTIWE
+778 
-783 AIKASFDLLNGMV
+783 SFVDTVLFEIV
-796 QEAPLETSLII
+796 SLIDQGI
-807 AFSALKF
+807 TDAFKDS
-814 TKVGS
+814 KVGT
-819 FVGGKIAEAI
+819 
-829 ASGIGNALT
+829 GILQ
-838 VVKEFVANF
+838 
-847 GVAFAGITAAIGG
+847 AIGG
-860 AVLAITNFIDMF
+860 AIAGAAAGGVAGSWLPGVGTVAGAIVGAIT
-872 KNGFQPI
+872 G
-879 KEALMVIGIAIAAVG
+879 AIANVKIDGSSILQKIVDTIFNFDTANSLMKDAADRFKTAMSAPWEEGVGVFCKEIGGNIVLGIGEGIVG
-894 AVILGVPAAIAAAV
+894 ALSY
-908 AAAVA
+908 
-913 GIATAVI
+913 I
-920 VVKDNW
+920 VEPVKDLFDFLGKK
-926 EAICELF
+926 ICEVFGIHSPAKNMNPYGKNILL
-933 SGAGEWF
+933 GLVNG
-940 NANVVTPISGF
+940 
-951 FKELWTSVSG
+951 
-961 FFKSLWSDISSVWST
+961 
-976 VSQWFSDNVIDPT
+976 FSDNVSEFDTAISNWWKNNVKPMFTKAKWEEIGKNIKSGFNTKWSEFKTWWNQTEVVNWWSKFKNNFDTDHWKSRIGSIKSAFSIKWSEFKAWWDGTAVTNWTDDFKRKFSTDKIKSMVGSFKDAIKSKWDTFKSWWNNLKLSFPKIKMPHFDITFETKTILGQEFKYPKKFDVKYYASGGFPEAGSFFWAGEKGIPEMLGT
-989 VGFFDGLW
+989 VGG
-997 ARVKQIFE
+997 KT
-1005 GLWIIVQAVW
+1005 AVAGGAE
-1015 KISSGWFKEHVTEP
+1015 I
-1029 IKSVFGTVKTKVSAY
+1029 
-1044 FNELWTGI
+1044 TGI
-1052 KNVWSKV
+1052 KDEIRNTA
-1059 SNWFNEHVAT
+1059 NE
-1069 PVKSAFNTVK
+1069 
-1079 TKVSGYFSSLWNEIK
+1079 EIALLRQQ
-1094 DVWKGVS
+1094 
-1101 DWFKENITGP
+1101 
-1111 VKNAFKSMVKS
+1111 NALLQALLQK
-1122 VKGFFSSLWK
+1122 
-1132 SIKSGVAGAM
+1132 
-1142 NAVIASIESSI
+1142 
-1153 NGIVR
+1153 
-1158 GINKII
+1158 
-1164 GGFNK
+1164 
-1169 VVSWAAKVAE
+1169 
-1179 VSWGGVDLVP
+1179 
-1189 TVSLPRIK
+1189 
-1197 GYAAGGIPDYGQL
+1197 DYGI
-1210 FWAREAGPELV
+1210 
-1221 GTIGGSTAVMNN
+1221 TTNDIG
-1233 DQIVASVADGVYKA
+1233 
-1247 VKAAMGNGQSVNV
+1247 KAAQTYSREYM
-1260 TFKVEGDPK
+1260 
-1269 GIFKVTRS
+1269 R
-1277 EAQDFFNR
+1277 R
-1285 TGKPAFPM
+1285 TGKPAFSM

>member
-10 IEISASSDKAS
+10 IEITASSDKAS

-32 KLKTGIASIDT
+32 KLKAGIASIDA

-50 KTITDNLKGLSN
+50 KTITDSLKGLSN

-191 MSGKFSGIPATL
+191 MSGKFSGVPATL

-237 INGIKKSITIA
+237 INGIKQSIAIA
-248 SDLAEVQ
+248 SDLTEVQ
-255 NVVDVTFGDFKD
+255 NVVDVTFGNFKD
-267 KIESLAEV
+267 KIESLAAM
-275 SIPELGMSELTVK
+275 SIPELGMSELTAK

-331 DVARSLQSVFTGETE
+331 DVARSLQAVFTGETE

-355 TQATLKEWA
+355 TQATLKEWS

-523 GGGAGAGSA
+523 GGGGGAGSA

-568 ALKMAMEGINW
+568 ALQKAMEGINW

-623 LDSFGETFEWDNLG
+623 LDSFGETFDWENFG

-645 SFLQGIDWGTALS
+645 SFLQGIDWETALS
-658 AAKNW
+658 AASNW
-663 GSGLA
+663 GEGIA

-682 VGETIGKALNTAVQF
+682 VGETISQALNTAVQF
-697 ALDLGRTFDFENLGN
+697 ALDLGQKFDFYNFGA
-712 SVATGINDF
+712 SVATGINNFFKTFDF
-721 FATFNFES
+721 GT
-729 LADAISTWIKGALES
+729 LAETLNTWVDGLEDAIAGFL
-744 VSTLLQKTDFEQIGQ
+744 KTVKWSDIL
-759 KIGTFLSEM
+759 KKVGTFLGDLELDTIAVIIGALLLKNKSKSIIGASWLAGQIATKLGIS
-768 DFSGILENLA
+768 SGTLTLYTGLTISVGVITYELASHARGWVDSLKKWWNETSVGSSHVGYDESGNEIEVHLSLKATIDRYRTEFKKKTNDKFLEFKAKIKTKAKDLWNNLKIEWDNIKGKVVEFKIKIKDKA
-778 TTIWE
+778 KDLWDGFHRSWDGVKNKVVNFKTKIE
-783 AIKASFDLLNGMV
+783 SKASDLWSNFKKSWGESKTAHFL
-796 QEAPLETSLII
+796 LKISSKTSELW
-807 AFSALKF
+807 S
-814 TKVGS
+814 S
-819 FVGGKIAEAI
+819 FKKSWGESK
-829 ASGIGNALT
+829 T
-838 VVKEFVANF
+838 ANF
-847 GVAFAGITAAIGG
+847 LLKINTKAS
-860 AVLAITNFIDMF
+860 
-872 KNGFQPI
+872 
-879 KEALMVIGIAIAAVG
+879 E
-894 AVILGVPAAIAAAV
+894 
-908 AAAVA
+908 
-913 GIATAVI
+913 
-920 VVKDNW
+920 
-926 EAICELF
+926 
-933 SGAGEWF
+933 
-940 NANVVTPISGF
+940 
-951 FKELWTSVSG
+951 
-961 FFKSLWSDISSVWST
+961 LWSD
-976 VSQWFSDNVIDPT
+976 
-989 VGFFDGLW
+989 
-997 ARVKQIFE
+997 
-1005 GLWIIVQAVW
+1005 
-1015 KISSGWFKEHVTEP
+1015 FKDRW
-1029 IKSVFGTVKTKVSAY
+1029 GTSKKVSI
-1044 FNELWTGI
+1044 GI
-1052 KNVWSKV
+1052 GFG
-1059 SNWFNEHVAT
+1059 SNALSN
-1069 PVKSAFNTVK
+1069 
-1079 TKVSGYFSSLWNEIK
+1079 LWNS
-1094 DVWKGVS
+1094 VTNFFSG
-1101 DWFKENITGP
+1101 
-1111 VKNAFKSMVKS
+1111 KS
-1122 VKGFFSSLWK
+1122 VKIGASSTQK
-1132 SIKSGVAGAM
+1132 AD
-1142 NAVIASIESSI
+1142 
-1153 NGIVR
+1153 
-1158 GINKII
+1158 
-1164 GGFNK
+1164 
-1169 VVSWAAKVAE
+1169 
-1179 VSWGGVDLVP
+1179 GGVFSNGSWKP
-1189 TVSLPRIK
+1189 IQR
-1197 GYAAGGIPDYGQL
+1197 YAAGGIPDYGQL

-1221 GTIGGSTAVMNN
+1221 GTLGGSTAVMNN

>member
-10 IEISASSDKAS
+10 IEITASSDKAS
-21 QSIDKLCKNME
+21 RSIDKLCKNLE
-32 KLKTGIASIDT
+32 KLKTGIASIDMP
-43 SGFTNSM
+43 GFTNSM
-50 KTITDNLKGLSN
+50 KTITDSLKGLSN
-62 IKISGFSSFAKNI
+62 IKISGLSSFAKNI

-100 QSLGSINVSDD
+100 QSLGNINVSDD

-167 LANFARTGSSGGRAA
+167 LASFAKTGSSGGRAA

-237 INGIKKSITIA
+237 INGIKKSIDIA
-248 SDLAEVQ
+248 SDLTEVQ
-255 NVVDVTFGDFKD
+255 NVVDVTFGNFKD

-372 IKSMS
+372 MKSMS

-523 GGGAGAGSA
+523 GGGGGAGAA

-568 ALKMAMEGINW
+568 ALKKSMDGIKW
-579 DGVYEK
+579 KDIYAK
-585 ASEFGSGL
+585 ASGFGSGL
-593 AQFLNGLISPELF
+593 AKFLNGLFKGKKGETLF
-606 ADLGTTV
+606 GKVGTTI
-613 AGAINTALHA
+613 AGALNTVLHG
-623 LDSFGETFEWDNLG
+623 LDSFGKTFEWEQFGQNISD
-637 KSLASGLV
+637 
-645 SFLQGIDWGTALS
+645 GI
-658 AAKNW
+658 
-663 GSGLA
+663 
-668 TALNN
+668 NN
-673 FISPETFGT
+673 FFKTFDA
-682 VGETIGKALNTAVQF
+682 VLAADTINTWADGILTSLITAVSETDWEQIGEKVSEF
-697 ALDLGRTFDFENLGN
+697 ISNIDYGKM
-712 SVATGINDF
+712 
-721 FATFNFES
+721 
-729 LADAISTWIKGALES
+729 LADAIELS
-744 VSTLLQKTDFEQIGQ
+744 VSLINAADSFVAGIQKGFDASKIADSIKRGISKIDWSETFDVITDALL
-759 KIGTFLSEM
+759 KIAH
-768 DFSGILENLA
+768 LENL
-778 TTIWE
+778 
-783 AIKASFDLLNGMV
+783 K
-796 QEAPLETSLII
+796 
-807 AFSALKF
+807 
-814 TKVGS
+814 
-819 FVGGKIAEAI
+819 
-829 ASGIGNALT
+829 NALD
-838 VVKEFVANF
+838 F
-847 GVAFAGITAAIGG
+847 
-860 AVLAITNFIDMF
+860 
-872 KNGFQPI
+872 
-879 KEALMVIGIAIAAVG
+879 
-894 AVILGVPAAIAAAV
+894 
-908 AAAVA
+908 
-913 GIATAVI
+913 
-920 VVKDNW
+920 
-926 EAICELF
+926 
-933 SGAGEWF
+933 
-940 NANVVTPISGF
+940 
-951 FKELWTSVSG
+951 
-961 FFKSLWSDISSVWST
+961 
-976 VSQWFSDNVIDPT
+976 
-989 VGFFDGLW
+989 
-997 ARVKQIFE
+997 
-1005 GLWIIVQAVW
+1005 
-1015 KISSGWFKEHVTEP
+1015 
-1029 IKSVFGTVKTKVSAY
+1029 
-1044 FNELWTGI
+1044 TGI
-1052 KNVWSKV
+1052 KDGFTDLIDTIEN
-1059 SNWFNEHVAT
+1059 FD
-1069 PVKSAFNTVK
+1069 F
-1079 TKVSGYFSSLWNEIK
+1079 
-1094 DVWKGVS
+1094 S
-1101 DWFKENITGP
+1101 DWFKNDVQPWLSKEKWVELGTNAKDAIVSKIKEMVGSAKKSIENWWKNN
-1111 VKNAFKSMVKS
+1111 VKPMFTKAKWEEIGKNIKSGFNAKWSEFKTWWNQTEVVNWWSKFKNNFDTDHWKSRIGSIKSAFSSKWSEFKAWWDGTAVANWTDDFKRKFSTDKIKSMVGSFKDA
-1122 VKGFFSSLWK
+1122 
-1132 SIKSGVAGAM
+1132 IKSKWDTFKSWWNNLKLSFPKIKVPHFEITFETKTILGQEFKYPKKFDVKYYASGGFPEAGSFFWAGEKGIPEMLGTVGGKTAVAGGAEITGIKDEIRNTANEEIALLRQQ
-1142 NAVIASIESSI
+1142 NALLQALLQ
-1153 NGIVR
+1153 
-1158 GINKII
+1158 K
-1164 GGFNK
+1164 
-1169 VVSWAAKVAE
+1169 
-1179 VSWGGVDLVP
+1179 
-1189 TVSLPRIK
+1189 
-1197 GYAAGGIPDYGQL
+1197 DYGI
-1210 FWAREAGPELV
+1210 
-1221 GTIGGSTAVMNN
+1221 TTNDIG
-1233 DQIVASVADGVYKA
+1233 
-1247 VKAAMGNGQSVNV
+1247 KAAQAYSREYM
-1260 TFKVEGDPK
+1260 
-1269 GIFKVTRS
+1269 R
-1277 EAQDFFNR
+1277 R
-1285 TGKPAFPM
+1285 TGKPAFSM

>member
-10 IEISASSDKAS
+10 IEITASSDKAS
-21 QSIDKLCKNME
+21 QSIDKLCKNLE

-50 KTITDNLKGLSN
+50 KTITDGLKGLSN

-100 QSLGSINVSDD
+100 QSLGNINVSDD

-130 GKAVTN
+130 GKAVTS

-191 MSGKFSGIPATL
+191 MSGKFSGIPATM
-203 KRFDSAISKSV
+203 KRFDGAISKSV

-237 INGIKKSITIA
+237 INGIKKSIDIA
-248 SDLAEVQ
+248 SDLTEVQ
-255 NVVDVTFGDFKD
+255 NVVDVTFGNFKD
-267 KIESLAEV
+267 KIESLADV

-532 GGAGAGAGDLFQLE
+532 GGTGAGAGDLFQLE

-568 ALKMAMEGINW
+568 ALKTAM
-579 DGVYEK
+579 
-585 ASEFGSGL
+585 
-593 AQFLNGLISPELF
+593 
-606 ADLGTTV
+606 
-613 AGAINTALHA
+613 
-623 LDSFGETFEWDNLG
+623 DN
-637 KSLASGLV
+637 
-645 SFLQGIDWGTALS
+645 
-658 AAKNW
+658 
-663 GSGLA
+663 
-668 TALNN
+668 
-673 FISPETFGT
+673 
-682 VGETIGKALNTAVQF
+682 
-697 ALDLGRTFDFENLGN
+697 
-712 SVATGINDF
+712 
-721 FATFNFES
+721 
-729 LADAISTWIKGALES
+729 IK
-744 VSTLLQKTDFEQIGQ
+744 
-759 KIGTFLSEM
+759 
-768 DFSGILENLA
+768 
-778 TTIWE
+778 W
-783 AIKASFDLLNGMV
+783 
-796 QEAPLETSLII
+796 
-807 AFSALKF
+807 
-814 TKVGS
+814 
-819 FVGGKIAEAI
+819 
-829 ASGIGNALT
+829 
-838 VVKEFVANF
+838 
-847 GVAFAGITAAIGG
+847 
-860 AVLAITNFIDMF
+860 
-872 KNGFQPI
+872 
-879 KEALMVIGIAIAAVG
+879 
-894 AVILGVPAAIAAAV
+894 
-908 AAAVA
+908 
-913 GIATAVI
+913 
-920 VVKDNW
+920 
-926 EAICELF
+926 
-933 SGAGEWF
+933 
-940 NANVVTPISGF
+940 
-951 FKELWTSVSG
+951 
-961 FFKSLWSDISSVWST
+961 
-976 VSQWFSDNVIDPT
+976 
-989 VGFFDGLW
+989 
-997 ARVKQIFE
+997 
-1005 GLWIIVQAVW
+1005 
-1015 KISSGWFKEHVTEP
+1015 
-1029 IKSVFGTVKTKVSAY
+1029 
-1044 FNELWTGI
+1044 
-1052 KNVWSKV
+1052 
-1059 SNWFNEHVAT
+1059 
-1069 PVKSAFNTVK
+1069 
-1079 TKVSGYFSSLWNEIK
+1079 K
-1094 DVWKGVS
+1094 DV
-1101 DWFKENITGP
+1101 
-1111 VKNAFKSMVKS
+1111 
-1122 VKGFFSSLWK
+1122 
-1132 SIKSGVAGAM
+1132 
-1142 NAVIASIESSI
+1142 
-1153 NGIVR
+1153 
-1158 GINKII
+1158 
-1164 GGFNK
+1164 
-1169 VVSWAAKVAE
+1169 
-1179 VSWGGVDLVP
+1179 
-1189 TVSLPRIK
+1189 
-1197 GYAAGGIPDYGQL
+1197 YA
-1210 FWAREAGPELV
+1210 
-1221 GTIGGSTAVMNN
+1221 
-1233 DQIVASVADGVYKA
+1233 
-1247 VKAAMGNGQSVNV
+1247 
-1260 TFKVEGDPK
+1260 
-1269 GIFKVTRS
+1269 
-1277 EAQDFFNR
+1277 
-1285 TGKPAFPM
+1285 

>member
-136 MPQLASALNSMMA
+136 MPKLASSLNAMMA

-226 AFGAVGGIYAA
+226 ALGAVGGIYAA
-237 INGIKKSITIA
+237 INGIKQSIAIA
-248 SDLAEVQ
+248 SDLTEVQ

-267 KIESLAEV
+267 KIESLAAV

-331 DVARSLQSVFTGETE
+331 DVARSLQDVFTGETE

-523 GGGAGAGSA
+523 GGSAGAA
-532 GGAGAGAGDLFQLE
+532 GGGASADDLYQLE

-568 ALKMAMEGINW
+568 ALKKSMDGIKW
-579 DGVYEK
+579 KDIYAK
-585 ASEFGSGL
+585 ASGFGSGL
-593 AQFLNGLISPELF
+593 AKFLNGLFEK
-606 ADLGTTV
+606 DKDGNTVLGSLGETL
-613 AGAINTALHA
+613 AGALNSIVYAVF
-623 LDSFGETFEWDNLG
+623 SFSEEFEWDDFGYALKNGIQKFINKSELKKAGYTVGNLV
-637 KSLASGLV
+637 K
-645 SFLQGIDWGTALS
+645 GISTSIYTALS
-658 AAKNW
+658 DK
-663 GSGLA
+663 
-668 TALNN
+668 
-673 FISPETFGT
+673 ETW
-682 VGETIGKALNTAVQF
+682 V
-697 ALDLGRTFDFENLGN
+697 NL
-712 SVATGINDF
+712 
-721 FATFNFES
+721 
-729 LADAISTWIKGALES
+729 
-744 VSTLLQKTDFEQIGQ
+744 GQ
-759 KIGTFLSEM
+759 KIAEGINGFLESMGEIDPKTGKNGWQITADM
-768 DFSGILENLA
+768 LNSFVDAVKTAIAEAVSGITWGDILKGAKDFLGELELDTVAVAIGAILLKNKGAVVSASWLA
-778 TTIWE
+778 GQIATKLGISSGTLTLYTGLTISVGVITYELASHARGWVDSFKE
-783 AIKASFDLLNGMV
+783 WWKEKSVGSSHIGYDENGNEIEVKLSLKATIDRKKAIISDKIKKEIFNAKENFIEIKAKVKNDASEWWRNVKKWWSEKVGDV
-796 QEAPLETSLII
+796 K
-807 AFSALKF
+807 KF
-814 TKVGS
+814 TTDVKDTSSTWWKNTKDYWNKKVGNVKEFTTDVKNNASTWWENTKKYWKSKVGS
-819 FVGGKIAEAI
+819 VEKFTTDVKNGSATWWKNTKEYWKEKVGSVQSFTTNVKKDGAKWWKD
-829 ASGIGNALT
+829 
-838 VVKEFVANF
+838 VKESWNNAKGTLEV
-847 GVAFAGITAAIGG
+847 GIS
-860 AVLAITNFIDMF
+860 FI
-872 KNGFQPI
+872 KNS
-879 KEALMVIGIAIAAVG
+879 VS
-894 AVILGVPAAIAAAV
+894 
-908 AAAVA
+908 
-913 GIATAVI
+913 
-920 VVKDNW
+920 N
-926 EAICELF
+926 
-933 SGAGEWF
+933 
-940 NANVVTPISGF
+940 
-951 FKELWTSVSG
+951 LWTSV
-961 FFKSLWSDISSVWST
+961 
-976 VSQWFSDNVIDPT
+976 
-989 VGFFDGLW
+989 
-997 ARVKQIFE
+997 
-1005 GLWIIVQAVW
+1005 
-1015 KISSGWFKEHVTEP
+1015 
-1029 IKSVFGTVKTKVSAY
+1029 
-1044 FNELWTGI
+1044 
-1052 KNVWSKV
+1052 
-1059 SNWFNEHVAT
+1059 
-1069 PVKSAFNTVK
+1069 
-1079 TKVSGYFSSLWNEIK
+1079 
-1094 DVWKGVS
+1094 
-1101 DWFKENITGP
+1101 
-1111 VKNAFKSMVKS
+1111 KNAFFGKS
-1122 VKGFFSSLWK
+1122 VTIGANVKTSAKANGGIFTGGSWK
-1132 SIKSGVAGAM
+1132 PIQ
-1142 NAVIASIESSI
+1142 
-1153 NGIVR
+1153 R
-1158 GINKII
+1158 
-1164 GGFNK
+1164 
-1169 VVSWAAKVAE
+1169 
-1179 VSWGGVDLVP
+1179 
-1189 TVSLPRIK
+1189 
-1197 GYAAGGIPDYGQL
+1197 YAAGGIPDYGQL

-1285 TGKPAFPM
+1285 TGKPAFPI

>member
-1 MAESIDELQ
+1 MADSIDELQ
-10 IEISASSDKAS
+10 IEITASSDKAS

-32 KLKTGIASIDT
+32 KLKAGIASIDT

-50 KTITDNLKGLSN
+50 KTITDSLKGLSN

-100 QSLGSINVSDD
+100 QSLGNINVSDD

-167 LANFARTGSSGGRAA
+167 LANFAKTGSSGGRAA

-191 MSGKFSGIPATL
+191 MSGKFSGVPATL

-226 AFGAVGGIYAA
+226 AVGAVGGIYAA
-237 INGIKKSITIA
+237 INGIKQSITIA
-248 SDLAEVQ
+248 SDLTEVQ
-255 NVVDVTFGDFKD
+255 NVVDVTFGNFKD
-267 KIESLAEV
+267 KIESLAAV

-320 DMSSFYNVAQE
+320 DLASFYNMDHE

-532 GGAGAGAGDLFQLE
+532 GGTGAGAGDMFQLE

-559 EGLGEYIGN
+559 EVLGEYIGN
-568 ALKMAMEGINW
+568 ALKKSMDSIKWKDIYA
-579 DGVYEK
+579 K
-585 ASEFGSGL
+585 ASGFGSGL
-593 AQFLNGLISPELF
+593 AKFLNGLFKGKKGETLF
-606 ADLGTTV
+606 GKVGTTI
-613 AGAINTALHA
+613 AGALNTVLHG
-623 LDSFGETFEWDNLG
+623 LDSFGKTFEWEQFGQNISD
-637 KSLASGLV
+637 
-645 SFLQGIDWGTALS
+645 GI
-658 AAKNW
+658 
-663 GSGLA
+663 
-668 TALNN
+668 NN
-673 FISPETFGT
+673 FFKTFDEVLAADT
-682 VGETIGKALNTAVQF
+682 LNTWADGILTSLITAVSETDWEQIGAKVSEF
-697 ALDLGRTFDFENLGN
+697 ISDIDYGKL
-712 SVATGINDF
+712 
-721 FATFNFES
+721 
-729 LADAISTWIKGALES
+729 LADAIELS
-744 VSTLLQKTDFEQIGQ
+744 VSLINAAESFAKGLAEKFDPISILKSIKDGMATVDWSEAFDVITDALLLIPGIGITFAALDFTGVKDKFVDFIDTIENIDFKSWFENDVKPWFTKEKWVELGTNAKDAIVKKVKEMVGSAKKSIENWWKDNVKPMFTKAKWEEIGKNIKSGFNAKWSEFKTWWNQTEIVNWWSKFKGNFDTDDWKSRIGSIKSAFSSKWSDFKTWWEDTAVANWIDDFEKKFSTDKIKSMVGSFKSAIKSKWDVFKKWWKGLKLSFPKIKVPHFEITFETKTILGQEFKYPKKFDVKYYASGGFPEAGSFFWAGEKGIPEMLGTVGGKTAVAGGAEITGIKDEIRNTANEEIALLRQQNALLQALLQKDY
-759 KIGTFLSEM
+759 
-768 DFSGILENLA
+768 
-778 TTIWE
+778 
-783 AIKASFDLLNGMV
+783 
-796 QEAPLETSLII
+796 
-807 AFSALKF
+807 
-814 TKVGS
+814 
-819 FVGGKIAEAI
+819 
-829 ASGIGNALT
+829 
-838 VVKEFVANF
+838 
-847 GVAFAGITAAIGG
+847 GITTNDIG
-860 AVLAITNFIDMF
+860 
-872 KNGFQPI
+872 
-879 KEALMVIGIAIAAVG
+879 
-894 AVILGVPAAIAAAV
+894 
-908 AAAVA
+908 
-913 GIATAVI
+913 
-920 VVKDNW
+920 
-926 EAICELF
+926 
-933 SGAGEWF
+933 
-940 NANVVTPISGF
+940 
-951 FKELWTSVSG
+951 
-961 FFKSLWSDISSVWST
+961 
-976 VSQWFSDNVIDPT
+976 
-989 VGFFDGLW
+989 
-997 ARVKQIFE
+997 
-1005 GLWIIVQAVW
+1005 
-1015 KISSGWFKEHVTEP
+1015 
-1029 IKSVFGTVKTKVSAY
+1029 
-1044 FNELWTGI
+1044 
-1052 KNVWSKV
+1052 
-1059 SNWFNEHVAT
+1059 
-1069 PVKSAFNTVK
+1069 
-1079 TKVSGYFSSLWNEIK
+1079 
-1094 DVWKGVS
+1094 
-1101 DWFKENITGP
+1101 
-1111 VKNAFKSMVKS
+1111 
-1122 VKGFFSSLWK
+1122 
-1132 SIKSGVAGAM
+1132 
-1142 NAVIASIESSI
+1142 
-1153 NGIVR
+1153 
-1158 GINKII
+1158 
-1164 GGFNK
+1164 
-1169 VVSWAAKVAE
+1169 
-1179 VSWGGVDLVP
+1179 
-1189 TVSLPRIK
+1189 
-1197 GYAAGGIPDYGQL
+1197 
-1210 FWAREAGPELV
+1210 
-1221 GTIGGSTAVMNN
+1221 
-1233 DQIVASVADGVYKA
+1233 
-1247 VKAAMGNGQSVNV
+1247 KAAQTYSREYM
-1260 TFKVEGDPK
+1260 
-1269 GIFKVTRS
+1269 R
-1277 EAQDFFNR
+1277 R
-1285 TGKPAFPM
+1285 TGKPAYSI